1 MKKKISS
8 SLLMASMLAVGSTGM
23 LVSCSEDYDD
33 DIKNLQSQIDGL
45 ATADDLTNRINE
57 MASAIEQAK
66 NEAIAKAN
74 AANEV
79 ALAAQQA
86 AANAQNTAEG
96 AQQVADA
103 AMAKADELEKNGA
116 TKEEVE
122 AAREAAAA
130 AQAFAEQAKQ
140 DADKALAELQA
151 ALDQAVAAATEAVSQ
166 AQATADNAQKTA
178 DEAKEAAQK
187 AFDDAKALIDETAE
201 NAAEEAAKN
210 AAAAAEALD
219 AALKAEQVAQQG
231 VADAANALA
240 AAQAADGKA
249 EEAKAAA
256 ALAQEAATK
265 AQQTADEAKTLA
277 NQALGEISELE
288 SKLNQVIA
296 DGATKDELTSQINAA
311 KDELK
316 GLITAAENRAT
327 AVANTAKAA
336 ADAAQATA
344 DQALSIAQ
352 AAKTAI
358 DAIKLQ
364 INDETTGLAALDARL
379 SVIET
384 WMKGAAAEGLQ
395 IKLQAISDSLDMI
408 DNELKK
414 MVGEYS
420 TMVTSVS
427 LFSEVADDNF
437 GRTFSK
443 VTQKENTFPKDDVTD
458 TKLTFTKDKTTTNE
472 VSLLVRVS
480 PTNAK
485 LVPGNV
491 TLINS
496 QGQEISNVVV
506 CSNVEPYDKLLTRSD
521 LNNGLWKLTFK
532 MAEGATPADF
542 EAAVT
547 RNNGQDQVL
556 FAVALNNTKLGSD
569 TRRVITDYSITLAA
583 EDAKPA
589 TNNFALQDNTGDWKS
604 VADIQNRYGAQG
616 APVEYGW
623 RSEPATTPITSGSS
637 MNVKTDTD
645 DDRRGQDLLAVS
657 VNEAIKIK
665 VDYKDDNKSINHK
678 IAGFYVTLDSKYA
691 SASDPSELNA
701 WNNYSYVGVGV
712 PGDANRKATLFEGN
726 DGEITITDLGG
737 VAGDVIGFRL
747 YAVNLDG
754 TLVDPD
760 GRAFYVAVGN
770 TISED
775 DITGVT
781 VDLAKDK
788 STEVNGWASDYI
800 DVEGKFINCDNAS
813 AWTFDNGPEVNGE
826 KHTFAVK
833 YYDEDKNEIQASN
846 TGAYGNIKY
855 VRFVMTNPM
864 DFADGG
870 KYTQILKLY
879 NNIAGTDVLAKTITA
894 EITKKMPTEFKAGF
908 GIKIGQTWG
917 NESTIRPYM
926 KPEAGWTVGSTYAA
940 SGKAT
945 LNDIFNGLGGENEYK
960 FDFGTGIGKVVADDN
975 GDYVLTVSKAIIESK
990 STRAFNVYSIYE
1002 DISARKNA
1010 LGQWITGDYEVAYGK
1025 TLYVNFA
1032 TWIYDMEYAWGEDED
1047 GKSLAPVLNWTVEG
1061 SANPISV
1068 SLDRVVVTN
1077 LRDNNEFGGS
1087 LASLLATPKKYL
1099 KVKGDVHLTAGS
1111 QVDPYFTVSVGND
1124 GQSLVFTQKSTDSA
1138 QAPYGSHTEDLTF
1151 TVVDA
1156 YEIEKTI
1163 TLTVTVKNPAS
1174 NN

>member
-33 DIKNLQSQIDGL
+33 DIKDLQSQIDGL

-140 DADKALAELQA
+140 DADKALADLQA

-379 SVIET
+379 KVVEA
-384 WMKGAAAEGLQ
+384 WMKGGEAEGLQ
-395 IKLQAISDSLDMI
+395 IDLKAIEEKLDSI
-408 DNELKK
+408 DGALKDI
-414 MVGEYS
+414 VGEYS

-427 LFSEVADDNF
+427 FFYANNTTSDLSPK
-437 GRTFSK
+437 FSK
-443 VTQKENTFPKDDVTD
+443 VTQKENTFPKEDVTD
-458 TKLTFTKDKTTTNE
+458 TQLTFKKDYTTTDS
-472 VSLLVRVS
+472 VSVIVRVS

-485 LVPGNV
+485 LTKENI

-496 QGQEISNVVV
+496 QGKEISDVVE
-506 CSNVEPYDKLLTRSD
+506 CAKVEPFTGLLTRSG
-521 LNNGLWKLTFK
+521 LNNGLWELTFK
-532 MAEGATPADF
+532 MVDGVSAADF
-542 EAAVT
+542 KAAVEH
-547 RNNGQDQVL
+547 NGQSVL
-556 FAVALNNTKLGSD
+556 FAVAVKNTKLNED
-569 TRRVITDYSITLAA
+569 ERRVITGYDLTLSA

-589 TNNFALQDNTGDWKS
+589 SNGFALKDNAGIWRS
-604 VADIQNRYGAQG
+604 VESINNRYGATG
-616 APVEYGW
+616 APKEYVW
-623 RSEPATTPITSGSS
+623 KDATKPATAPITSGSDI
-637 MNVKTDTD
+637 NVVVGDNRTA
-645 DDRRGQDLLAVS
+645 QPLLAAEVDK
-657 VNEAIKIK
+657 AIEIQ
-665 VDYKDDNKSINHK
+665 VDYDINNNKTNNK
-678 IAGFYVTLDSKYA
+678 IAGFYVTLDSKFA
-691 SASDPSELNA
+691 SASDPSELNS

-712 PGDANRKATLFEGN
+712 PGDAKRKATLFKGN
-726 DGEITITDLGG
+726 KGQITVADLGSG

-770 TISED
+770 TSTEATIP
-775 DITGVT
+775 GVT
-781 VDLAKDK
+781 VDLTKGTSSDLV
-788 STEVNGWASDYI
+788 EVEDGT
-800 DVEGKFINCDNAS
+800 FINCS
-813 AWTFDNGPEVNGE
+813 SVIGWTYAGGTKVNNVAPVF
-826 KHTFAVK
+826 TVK
-833 YYDEDKNEIQASN
+833 YYDADKAEITNPAQ
-846 TGAYGNIKY
+846 YGEIKY
-855 VRFVMTNPM
+855 VKFVLDNPM
-864 DFADGG
+864 AFEDGG
-870 KYTQILKLY
+870 TYTQTLELY
-879 NNIAGTDVLAKTITA
+879 NVISGTKVLAKTIIA
-894 EITKKMPTEFKAGF
+894 SVTKKMPITFKGDF

-917 NESTIRPYM
+917 TSSNIVRPFIT
-926 KPEAGWTVGSTYAA
+926 PAAGWAVGA
-940 SGKAT
+940 SFAT
-945 LNDIFNGLGGENEYK
+945 EGQAKLTDIFKGLDGTEEYR
-960 FDFGTGIGKVVADDN
+960 FDFGTDDIADVTSAN
-975 GDYVLTVSKAIIESK
+975 GYVLTVPK
-990 STRAFNVYSIYE
+990 SLINDKERSFNVYNIYE
-1002 DISARKNA
+1002 NISAKKVN
-1010 LGQWITGDYEVAYGK
+1010 GVWVTGNYEVAYSEP
-1025 TLYVNFA
+1025 LYIKLA
-1032 TWIYDMEYAWGEDED
+1032 TWSYGMEYDWLTETDWSGTTSH
-1047 GKSLAPVLNWTVEG
+1047 KPVLNWT
-1061 SANPISV
+1061 SAGTTENVALTEIT
-1068 SLDRVVVTN
+1068 VTN
-1077 LRDNNEFGGS
+1077 DRDSQNFGGT
-1087 LASLLATPKKYL
+1087 LASLMDNSGKNYL
-1099 KVKGDVHLTAGS
+1099 NYVAGSAKLTATDGS
-1111 QVDPYFTVSVGND
+1111 VNPYFNVSVD
-1124 GQSLVFTQKSTDSA
+1124 ETTLKLTFTQNTTDAS
-1138 QAPYGSHTEDLTF
+1138 QAPYGEHEEDLTF
-1151 TVVDA
+1151 DVKDA
-1156 YEIEKTI
+1156 YGITTTI
-1163 TLTVTVKNPAS
+1163 KLPVTVKNPK
-1174 NN
+1174 

>member
-103 AMAKADELEKNGA
+103 AMAKAEELEKNGA

-140 DADKALAELQA
+140 DADKALADLQA

-288 SKLNQVIA
+288 SKLNQAIA

-311 KDELK
+311 KNELK
-316 GLITAAENRAT
+316 GLITEAENRAT

-336 ADAAQATA
+336 ADAAKATA

-379 SVIET
+379 KVVEA
-384 WMKGAAAEGLQ
+384 WMKGGEAGGLQ
-395 IKLQAISDSLDMI
+395 IDLKAIEEKLDSI
-408 DNELKK
+408 DGALKDI
-414 MVGEYS
+414 VGEYS

-427 LFSEVADDNF
+427 FFYANNTTSNLSPK
-437 GRTFSK
+437 FSK
-443 VTQKENTFPKDDVTD
+443 VTQKENTFPKEDVTD
-458 TKLTFTKDKTTTNE
+458 TQLTFKKDYTTTDS
-472 VSLLVRVS
+472 VSVIVRVS

-485 LVPGNV
+485 LTKENI

-496 QGQEISNVVV
+496 QGKEISDVVE
-506 CSNVEPYDKLLTRSD
+506 CAKVEPLTGLLTRSD
-521 LNNGLWKLTFK
+521 LNNGLWELTFK
-532 MAEGATPADF
+532 MVDSVSAADF
-542 EAAVT
+542 KAAVEH
-547 RNNGQDQVL
+547 NGQSVL
-556 FAVALNNTKLGSD
+556 FAVAVKNTKLNED
-569 TRRVITDYSITLAA
+569 ERRVITGYDLTLSA

-589 TNNFALQDNTGDWKS
+589 SNGFALKDNAGIWRS
-604 VADIQNRYGAQG
+604 VEDINNRYGATG
-616 APVEYGW
+616 APKEYVW
-623 RSEPATTPITSGSS
+623 KDATKPATAPITSGSS
-637 MNVKTDTD
+637 INVVVGDNRTA
-645 DDRRGQDLLAVS
+645 QPLLAAEVDK
-657 VNEAIKIK
+657 AIEIQ
-665 VDYKDDNKSINHK
+665 VDYDINNNKTNNK
-678 IAGFYVTLDSKYA
+678 IAGFYVTLDSKFA
-691 SASDPSELNA
+691 SASDPSELNS

-712 PGDANRKATLFEGN
+712 PGDAKRKATLFKGN
-726 DGEITITDLGG
+726 KGQITVADLGG

-770 TISED
+770 TSTEATIP
-775 DITGVT
+775 GVT
-781 VDLAKDK
+781 VDLTKGTSSDLV
-788 STEVNGWASDYI
+788 EVEDGT
-800 DVEGKFINCDNAS
+800 FINCSSVTGWTNAGG
-813 AWTFDNGPEVNGE
+813 TKVNNVAPVF
-826 KHTFAVK
+826 TVK
-833 YYDEDKNEIQASN
+833 YYDADKAEITNPAQ
-846 TGAYGNIKY
+846 YGEIKY
-855 VRFVMTNPM
+855 VKFVLDNPM
-864 DFADGG
+864 AFEDDGT
-870 KYTQILKLY
+870 YTQTLELY
-879 NNIAGTDVLAKTITA
+879 NVISGTKVLAKTITA
-894 EITKKMPTEFKAGF
+894 SVTKKMPTTFKGDF

-917 NESTIRPYM
+917 TSSNIVRPFIT
-926 KPEAGWTVGSTYAA
+926 PAAGWAVGA
-940 SGKAT
+940 SFAT
-945 LNDIFNGLGGENEYK
+945 EGQAKLTDIFKGLDGTEEYR
-960 FDFGTGIGKVVADDN
+960 FDFGTDDIADVTSAN
-975 GDYVLTVSKAIIESK
+975 GYVLTVPKKLIDDKE
-990 STRAFNVYSIYE
+990 RAFNVYNIYE
-1002 DISARKNA
+1002 NISAKKVN
-1010 LGQWITGDYEVAYGK
+1010 GVWVTGNYEVAYSEP
-1025 TLYVNFA
+1025 LYIKLA
-1032 TWIYDMEYAWGEDED
+1032 TWSDGMEYDWLTEKDWSGTTYH
-1047 GKSLAPVLNWTVEG
+1047 KPVLNWT
-1061 SANPISV
+1061 SAGTTEN
-1068 SLDRVVVTN
+1068 VVLTEITVTN
-1077 LRDNNEFGGS
+1077 DRDSQNFGGT
-1087 LASLLATPKKYL
+1087 LASLMDNSGKNYL
-1099 KVKGDVHLTAGS
+1099 NYVAGSAKLTATDGS
-1111 QVDPYFTVSVGND
+1111 VNPYFNVSVD
-1124 GQSLVFTQKSTDSA
+1124 ETTLKLTFTQNTTDAS
-1138 QAPYGSHTEDLTF
+1138 QAPYGEHEEDLTF
-1151 TVVDA
+1151 DVKDA
-1156 YEIEKTI
+1156 YGITTTI
-1163 TLTVTVKNPAS
+1163 KLPVTVKNPK
-1174 NN
+1174 

>member
-23 LVSCSEDYDD
+23 FVSCSEDYDD

-103 AMAKADELEKNGA
+103 AMAKAEELEKNGA

-140 DADKALAELQA
+140 DADKALADLQA

-231 VADAANALA
+231 VADAANALT
-240 AAQAADGKA
+240 AAQTADGKA

-256 ALAQEAATK
+256 ALAQEAADK

-277 NQALGEISELE
+277 NQALDEISELE

-379 SVIET
+379 KVVEA
-384 WMKGAAAEGLQ
+384 WMKGGEAEGLQ
-395 IKLQAISDSLDMI
+395 IDLKAIEEKLDSI
-408 DNELKK
+408 DGALKNI
-414 MVGEYS
+414 VGEYS

-427 LFSEVADDNF
+427 FFYANNTTSNLSPK
-437 GRTFSK
+437 FSK
-443 VTQKENTFPKDDVTD
+443 VTQKENTFPKEDVTD
-458 TKLTFTKDKTTTNE
+458 TQLTFKKDYTTTDS
-472 VSLLVRVS
+472 VSVIVRVS

-485 LVPGNV
+485 LTKENI

-496 QGQEISNVVV
+496 QGKEISDVVE
-506 CSNVEPYDKLLTRSD
+506 CAKVEPFTGLLTRSD
-521 LNNGLWKLTFK
+521 LNNGLWELTFK
-532 MAEGATPADF
+532 MVDGVSAADF
-542 EAAVT
+542 KAAVEH
-547 RNNGQDQVL
+547 NGQSVL
-556 FAVALNNTKLGSD
+556 FAVAVKNTKLNED
-569 TRRVITDYSITLAA
+569 ERRVITGYDLTLSA

-589 TNNFALQDNTGDWKS
+589 SNGFALKDNAGIWRS
-604 VADIQNRYGAQG
+604 VEGINNRYGAAG
-616 APVEYGW
+616 APKEYVW
-623 RSEPATTPITSGSS
+623 KDATKPATAPITSGSNI
-637 MNVKTDTD
+637 NVVED
-645 DDRRGQDLLAVS
+645 DNRTAQPLLAAEVDK
-657 VNEAIKIK
+657 AIEIE
-665 VDYKDDNKSINHK
+665 VDYDIKNNKTNHK
-678 IAGFYVTLDSKYA
+678 IAGFYVTLDSKFA
-691 SASDPSELNA
+691 SASDPSELNS

-712 PGDANRKATLFEGN
+712 PGDAKRKATLFKGN
-726 DGEITITDLGG
+726 KGQITVADLGSG

-770 TISED
+770 TSTEATIP
-775 DITGVT
+775 GVT
-781 VDLAKDK
+781 VDLTKGTSSDLV
-788 STEVNGWASDYI
+788 EVEDGT
-800 DVEGKFINCDNAS
+800 FINCSSVTGWTYAS
-813 AWTFDNGPEVNGE
+813 GTKVNNVAPVF
-826 KHTFAVK
+826 TVK
-833 YYDEDKNEIQASN
+833 YYDADKAEITNPAQ
-846 TGAYGNIKY
+846 YGEIKY
-855 VRFVMTNPM
+855 VKFVLDNPM
-864 DFADGG
+864 AFEDGG
-870 KYTQILKLY
+870 TYTQTLELY
-879 NNIAGTDVLAKTITA
+879 NVISGTKVLAKTITA
-894 EITKKMPTEFKAGF
+894 SVTKKMPTTFKGDF
-908 GIKIGQTWG
+908 GIKIGQTW
-917 NESTIRPYM
+917 NNSSNIVRPFIT
-926 KPEAGWTVGSTYAA
+926 PAAGWVVGTSF
-940 SGKAT
+940 AT
-945 LNDIFNGLGGENEYK
+945 EGTANLTDIFKGLDGTEKYR
-960 FDFGTGIGKVVADDN
+960 FDFGTDDIDDVTFDN
-975 GDYVLTVSKAIIESK
+975 GYVLTVPKKLIDDKE
-990 STRAFNVYSIYE
+990 RAFNVYNIYE
-1002 DISARKNA
+1002 DISAKKVN
-1010 LGQWITGDYEVAYGK
+1010 GVWVTGNYEVAYSEA
-1025 TLYVNFA
+1025 LYIKLA
-1032 TWIYDMEYAWGEDED
+1032 TWSYGMEYDWLTDKYD
-1047 GKSLAPVLNWTVEG
+1047 YQNPYHKPVLNWTSTGTTENVALTE
-1061 SANPISV
+1061 IT
-1068 SLDRVVVTN
+1068 VTN
-1077 LRDNNEFGGS
+1077 DRDSQNFGGS
-1087 LASLLATPKKYL
+1087 LASLMDNSGKNYL
-1099 KVKGDVHLTAGS
+1099 NYVAGSAKLTATDGS
-1111 QVDPYFTVSVGND
+1111 VNPYFNVSVD
-1124 GQSLVFTQKSTDSA
+1124 EKTLKLTFTQNTTDAS
-1138 QAPYGSHTEDLTF
+1138 QAPYGQHEETLTF
-1151 TVVDA
+1151 DVQDA
-1156 YEIEKTI
+1156 YGIKTTI
-1163 TLTVTVKNPAS
+1163 TLPVTVKNP
-1174 NN
+1174 N

>member
-103 AMAKADELEKNGA
+103 AMAKAEELEKNGA

-140 DADKALAELQA
+140 DADKALADLQA

-187 AFDDAKALIDETAE
+187 AFDDAKTLIDETAE

-249 EEAKAAA
+249 EDAKAAA

-288 SKLNQVIA
+288 IKLNQIIA

-379 SVIET
+379 KVVEA
-384 WMKGAAAEGLQ
+384 WMKGGEAEGLQ
-395 IKLQAISDSLDMI
+395 IDLKAIEEKLDSI
-408 DNELKK
+408 DGALKDI
-414 MVGEYS
+414 VGEYS

-427 LFSEVADDNF
+427 FFYANNTTSDLSPK
-437 GRTFSK
+437 FSK
-443 VTQKENTFPKDDVTD
+443 VTQKENTFPKEDVTD
-458 TKLTFTKDKTTTNE
+458 TQLTFKKDYTTTDS
-472 VSLLVRVS
+472 VSVIVRVS

-485 LVPGNV
+485 LTKENI

-496 QGQEISNVVV
+496 QGKEISDVVE
-506 CSNVEPYDKLLTRSD
+506 CAKVEPFTGLLTRSD
-521 LNNGLWKLTFK
+521 LNNGLWELTFK
-532 MAEGATPADF
+532 MVDGVSAADF
-542 EAAVT
+542 KAAVEH
-547 RNNGQDQVL
+547 NGQSVL
-556 FAVALNNTKLGSD
+556 FAVAVKNTKLNED
-569 TRRVITDYSITLAA
+569 ERRVITGYDLTLSA

-589 TNNFALQDNTGDWKS
+589 SNGFALKDNAGIWRS
-604 VADIQNRYGAQG
+604 VESINNRYGATG
-616 APVEYGW
+616 APKEYVW
-623 RSEPATTPITSGSS
+623 KDATKPATAPITSGSS
-637 MNVKTDTD
+637 INVVVGDNRTA
-645 DDRRGQDLLAVS
+645 QPLLAAEVDK
-657 VNEAIKIK
+657 AIEIQ
-665 VDYKDDNKSINHK
+665 VDYDINNNKTNNK
-678 IAGFYVTLDSKYA
+678 IAGFYVTLDSKFA
-691 SASDPSELNA
+691 SASDPSELNS

-712 PGDANRKATLFEGN
+712 PGDAKRKATLFKGN
-726 DGEITITDLGG
+726 KGQITVADLGG

-770 TISED
+770 TSTEATIP
-775 DITGVT
+775 GVT
-781 VDLAKDK
+781 IDLTKGSSSDLV
-788 STEVNGWASDYI
+788 EVEDGT
-800 DVEGKFINCDNAS
+800 FINCSSVTGWTYAS
-813 AWTFDNGPEVNGE
+813 GTKVKNVAPVFT
-826 KHTFAVK
+826 VK
-833 YYDEDKNEIQASN
+833 YYDADKAEITNPAQ
-846 TGAYGNIKY
+846 YGEIKY
-855 VRFVMTNPM
+855 VKFVLDNPM
-864 DFADGG
+864 AFEDGG
-870 KYTQILKLY
+870 TYTQTLELY
-879 NNIAGTDVLAKTITA
+879 NVISGTKVLAKTITA
-894 EITKKMPTEFKAGF
+894 SVTKKMPTTFKGDF

-917 NESTIRPYM
+917 TSSNIVRPFIT
-926 KPEAGWTVGSTYAA
+926 PAAGWVVGTSF
-940 SGKAT
+940 AT
-945 LNDIFNGLGGENEYK
+945 EGTANLTDIFKGLDGTEKYR
-960 FDFGTGIGKVVADDN
+960 FDFGTDDIDDVTSDN
-975 GDYVLTVSKAIIESK
+975 GYVLTVPKKLIDDKE
-990 STRAFNVYSIYE
+990 RAFNVYNIYE
-1002 DISARKNA
+1002 DISAKKVN
-1010 LGQWITGDYEVAYGK
+1010 GVWVTGNYEVAYSEA
-1025 TLYVNFA
+1025 LYIKLA
-1032 TWIYDMEYAWGEDED
+1032 TWSYGMEYDWLTDKYD
-1047 GKSLAPVLNWTVEG
+1047 YQNPYHKPVLNWTSTGTTENVALTE
-1061 SANPISV
+1061 IT
-1068 SLDRVVVTN
+1068 VTN
-1077 LRDNNEFGGS
+1077 DRDSQNFGGS
-1087 LASLLATPKKYL
+1087 LASLMDNSGKNYL
-1099 KVKGDVHLTAGS
+1099 NYVAGSAKLTATDGS
-1111 QVDPYFTVSVGND
+1111 VNPYFNVSVD
-1124 GQSLVFTQKSTDSA
+1124 EKTLKLTFTQNTTDAS
-1138 QAPYGSHTEDLTF
+1138 QAPYGQHEETLTF
-1151 TVVDA
+1151 DVQDA
-1156 YEIEKTI
+1156 YGIKTTI
-1163 TLTVTVKNPAS
+1163 TLPVTVKNP
-1174 NN
+1174 N

>member
-103 AMAKADELEKNGA
+103 AMAKAEELEKNGA

-288 SKLNQVIA
+288 SKLNQAIA

-311 KDELK
+311 KNELK
-316 GLITAAENRAT
+316 GLITEAENRAT

-379 SVIET
+379 KVVEA
-384 WMKGAAAEGLQ
+384 WMKGGEAEGLQ
-395 IKLQAISDSLDMI
+395 IDLKAIEEKLDSI
-408 DNELKK
+408 DGALKDI
-414 MVGEYS
+414 VGEYS

-427 LFSEVADDNF
+427 FFYANNTTSDLSPK
-437 GRTFSK
+437 FSK
-443 VTQKENTFPKDDVTD
+443 VTQKENTFPKEDVTD
-458 TKLTFTKDKTTTNE
+458 TQLTFKKDYTTTDS
-472 VSLLVRVS
+472 VSVIVRVS

-485 LVPGNV
+485 LTKENI

-496 QGQEISNVVV
+496 QGKEISDVVE
-506 CSNVEPYDKLLTRSD
+506 CAKVEPFTGLLTRSD
-521 LNNGLWKLTFK
+521 LNNGLWELTFK
-532 MAEGATPADF
+532 MVDGVSAADF
-542 EAAVT
+542 KAAVEH
-547 RNNGQDQVL
+547 NGQSVL
-556 FAVALNNTKLGSD
+556 FAVAVKNTKLNED
-569 TRRVITDYSITLAA
+569 ERRVITGYDLTLSA

-589 TNNFALQDNTGDWKS
+589 SNGFALKDNAGIWRS
-604 VADIQNRYGAQG
+604 VEDINNRYGATG
-616 APVEYGW
+616 APKEYVW
-623 RSEPATTPITSGSS
+623 KDATKPATAPITSGSS
-637 MNVKTDTD
+637 INVVEGDNRTS
-645 DDRRGQDLLAVS
+645 QPLLAAEVDK
-657 VNEAIKIK
+657 AIEIQ
-665 VDYKDDNKSINHK
+665 VDYDINNNKTNNK
-678 IAGFYVTLDSKYA
+678 IAGFYVTLDSKFA
-691 SASDPSELNA
+691 SASDPSELNS

-712 PGDANRKATLFEGN
+712 PGDAKRKATLFKGN
-726 DGEITITDLGG
+726 KGQITVADLGG

-770 TISED
+770 TSTEATIP
-775 DITGVT
+775 GVT
-781 VDLAKDK
+781 VDLTKGTSSDLV
-788 STEVNGWASDYI
+788 EVEDGT
-800 DVEGKFINCDNAS
+800 FINCSSVKGWTYAS
-813 AWTFDNGPEVNGE
+813 GTKVKNVAPVFT
-826 KHTFAVK
+826 VK
-833 YYDEDKNEIQASN
+833 YYDADKAEITNPAQ
-846 TGAYGNIKY
+846 YGEIKY
-855 VRFVMTNPM
+855 VKFVLDNPM
-864 DFADGG
+864 AFEDGG
-870 KYTQILKLY
+870 TYTQTLELY
-879 NNIAGTDVLAKTITA
+879 NVISGTKVLAKTITA
-894 EITKKMPTEFKAGF
+894 SVTKKMPTTFKGDF

-917 NESTIRPYM
+917 TSSNIVRPFIT
-926 KPEAGWTVGSTYAA
+926 PAAGWVVGTSF
-940 SGKAT
+940 AT
-945 LNDIFNGLGGENEYK
+945 EGTANLTDIFKGLDGTEKYR
-960 FDFGTGIGKVVADDN
+960 FDFGTDDIDDVTSAN
-975 GDYVLTVSKAIIESK
+975 GYVLTVPK
-990 STRAFNVYSIYE
+990 SLINDKERSFNVYNIYE
-1002 DISARKNA
+1002 NISAKKVN
-1010 LGQWITGDYEVAYGK
+1010 GVWVTGNYEVAYSEA
-1025 TLYVNFA
+1025 LYIKLA
-1032 TWIYDMEYAWGEDED
+1032 TWSYGMEYDWLTDKYD
-1047 GKSLAPVLNWTVEG
+1047 YQNPYHKPVLNWTSGVIK
-1061 SANPISV
+1061 PIPV
-1068 SLDRVVVTN
+1068 DLTEITVTN
-1077 LRDNNEFGGS
+1077 DRDSQNFGGS
-1087 LASLLATPKKYL
+1087 LASLMDNSGKNYL
-1099 KVKGDVHLTAGS
+1099 NYVAGSAKLTATDGS
-1111 QVDPYFTVSVGND
+1111 VNPYFNVSVD
-1124 GQSLVFTQKSTDSA
+1124 EKTLKLTFTQNTTDAS
-1138 QAPYGSHTEDLTF
+1138 QAPYGQHEETLTF
-1151 TVVDA
+1151 DVQDA
-1156 YEIEKTI
+1156 YGIKTTI
-1163 TLTVTVKNPAS
+1163 TLPVTVKNP
-1174 NN
+1174 N

>member
-1 MKKKISS
+1 
-8 SLLMASMLAVGSTGM
+8 MASMLAVGSTGM

-103 AMAKADELEKNGA
+103 AMAKAEELEKNGA

-151 ALDQAVAAATEAVSQ
+151 ALDQAVTAATEALSQ

-231 VADAANALA
+231 VADAANALT
-240 AAQAADGKA
+240 AAQTADGKA

-311 KDELK
+311 KNELK
-316 GLITAAENRAT
+316 GLITEAENRAT

-379 SVIET
+379 KVVEA
-384 WMKGAAAEGLQ
+384 WMKGGEAEGLQ
-395 IKLQAISDSLDMI
+395 IDLKAIEEKLDSI
-408 DNELKK
+408 DGALKDI
-414 MVGEYS
+414 VGEYS

-427 LFSEVADDNF
+427 FFYANNTTSDLSPK
-437 GRTFSK
+437 FSK
-443 VTQKENTFPKDDVTD
+443 VTQKENTFPKEDVTD
-458 TKLTFTKDKTTTNE
+458 TQLTFKKDYTTTDS
-472 VSLLVRVS
+472 VSVIVRVS

-485 LVPGNV
+485 LTKENI

-496 QGQEISNVVV
+496 QGKEISDVVE
-506 CSNVEPYDKLLTRSD
+506 CAKVEPFTGLLTRSD
-521 LNNGLWKLTFK
+521 LNNGLWELTFK
-532 MAEGATPADF
+532 MVDGVSAADF
-542 EAAVT
+542 KAAVEH
-547 RNNGQDQVL
+547 NGQSVL
-556 FAVALNNTKLGSD
+556 FAVAVKNTKLNED
-569 TRRVITDYSITLAA
+569 ERRVITGYDLTLSA

-589 TNNFALQDNTGDWKS
+589 SNGFALKDNAGIWRS
-604 VADIQNRYGAQG
+604 VESINNRYGATG
-616 APVEYGW
+616 APKEYVW
-623 RSEPATTPITSGSS
+623 KDATKPATAPITSGSNI
-637 MNVKTDTD
+637 NVVEGDNRTA
-645 DDRRGQDLLAVS
+645 QPLLAAEVDK
-657 VNEAIKIK
+657 AIEIE
-665 VDYKDDNKSINHK
+665 VDYDIKNNKTNHK
-678 IAGFYVTLDSKYA
+678 IAGFYVTLDSKFA
-691 SASDPSELNA
+691 SASDPSELNS

-712 PGDANRKATLFEGN
+712 PGDAKRKATLFKGN
-726 DGEITITDLGG
+726 KGQITVADLGG

-770 TISED
+770 TSTEATIP
-775 DITGVT
+775 GVT
-781 VDLAKDK
+781 VDLTKGT
-788 STEVNGWASDYI
+788 SSSLVEVEDGT
-800 DVEGKFINCDNAS
+800 FINCSSVEGWTYASGTKVNNA
-813 AWTFDNGPEVNGE
+813 APVFT
-826 KHTFAVK
+826 VK
-833 YYDEDKNEIQASN
+833 YYDADKAEITNPAQ
-846 TGAYGNIKY
+846 YGEIKY
-855 VRFVMTNPM
+855 VKFVLDNPM
-864 DFADGG
+864 AFEDGG
-870 KYTQILKLY
+870 TYTQTLELY
-879 NNIAGTDVLAKTITA
+879 NVISGTKVLAKTITA
-894 EITKKMPTEFKAGF
+894 SVTKKMPTTFKGDF
-908 GIKIGQTWG
+908 GIKIGQTW
-917 NESTIRPYM
+917 NNSSNIVRPFIT
-926 KPEAGWTVGSTYAA
+926 PAAGWVVGTSF
-940 SGKAT
+940 AT
-945 LNDIFNGLGGENEYK
+945 EGTANLTDIFKGLDGTEKYR
-960 FDFGTGIGKVVADDN
+960 FDFGTDDIKDVTSED
-975 GDYVLTVSKAIIESK
+975 GYVLTVPKKLIDDKE
-990 STRAFNVYSIYE
+990 RAFNVYNIYE
-1002 DISARKNA
+1002 KISAKKVN
-1010 LGQWITGDYEVAYGK
+1010 GVWVTGNYEVAYSEP
-1025 TLYVNFA
+1025 LYIKLA
-1032 TWIYDMEYAWGEDED
+1032 TWSQGMAADWLTED
-1047 GKSLAPVLNWTVEG
+1047 GGWSGPVYHKPVLNWTSTGTTENVVLTE
-1061 SANPISV
+1061 ISV
-1068 SLDRVVVTN
+1068 TNDRDSQN
-1077 LRDNNEFGGS
+1077 FGGT
-1087 LASLLATPKKYL
+1087 LASLMDNSGKNYL
-1099 KVKGDVHLTAGS
+1099 NYVAGSAKLTAPDGS
-1111 QVDPYFTVSVGND
+1111 VNPYFNVSVNEKD
-1124 GQSLVFTQKSTDSA
+1124 LELTFTQNTTDAS
-1138 QAPYGSHTEDLTF
+1138 QAPYGQHEETLTF
-1151 TVVDA
+1151 DVQDA
-1156 YEIEKTI
+1156 YGIKTTI
-1163 TLTVTVKNPAS
+1163 TLPVTVKNP
-1174 NN
+1174 N

>member
-1 MKKKISS
+1 
-8 SLLMASMLAVGSTGM
+8 MASMLAVGSTGM

-140 DADKALAELQA
+140 DADKALADLQA

-249 EEAKAAA
+249 EDAKAAA

-311 KDELK
+311 KNELK
-316 GLITAAENRAT
+316 GLITEAENRAT

-379 SVIET
+379 KVVEA
-384 WMKGAAAEGLQ
+384 WMKGGEAEGLQ
-395 IKLQAISDSLDMI
+395 IDLKAIEEKLDSI
-408 DNELKK
+408 DGALKDI
-414 MVGEYS
+414 VGEYS

-427 LFSEVADDNF
+427 FFYANNTTSDLSPK
-437 GRTFSK
+437 FSK
-443 VTQKENTFPKDDVTD
+443 VTQKENTFPKEDVTD
-458 TKLTFTKDKTTTNE
+458 TQLTFKKDYTTTDS
-472 VSLLVRVS
+472 VSVIVRVS

-485 LVPGNV
+485 LTKENI

-496 QGQEISNVVV
+496 QGKEISDVVE
-506 CSNVEPYDKLLTRSD
+506 CAKVEPFTGLLTRSD
-521 LNNGLWKLTFK
+521 LNNGLWELTFK
-532 MAEGATPADF
+532 MVDGVSAADF
-542 EAAVT
+542 KAAVEH
-547 RNNGQDQVL
+547 NGQSVL
-556 FAVALNNTKLGSD
+556 FAVAVKNTKLNED
-569 TRRVITDYSITLAA
+569 ERRVITGYDLTLSA

-589 TNNFALQDNTGDWKS
+589 SNGFALKDNAGIWRS
-604 VADIQNRYGAQG
+604 VEDINNRYGATG
-616 APVEYGW
+616 APKEYVW
-623 RSEPATTPITSGSS
+623 KDATKPATAPITSGSDI
-637 MNVKTDTD
+637 NVVVGDNRTA
-645 DDRRGQDLLAVS
+645 QPLLAAEVDK
-657 VNEAIKIK
+657 AIEIQ
-665 VDYKDDNKSINHK
+665 VDYDINNNKTNNK
-678 IAGFYVTLDSKYA
+678 IAGFYVTLDSKFA
-691 SASDPSELNA
+691 SASDPSELNS

-712 PGDANRKATLFEGN
+712 PGDAKRKATLFKGN
-726 DGEITITDLGG
+726 KGQITVADLGG

-770 TISED
+770 TSTEATIP
-775 DITGVT
+775 GVT
-781 VDLAKDK
+781 VDLTKGTSSDLV
-788 STEVNGWASDYI
+788 EVEDGT
-800 DVEGKFINCDNAS
+800 FINCSSVTGWTYAS
-813 AWTFDNGPEVNGE
+813 GTKVKNVAPVFT
-826 KHTFAVK
+826 VK
-833 YYDEDKNEIQASN
+833 YYDADKAEITNPAQ
-846 TGAYGNIKY
+846 YGEIKY
-855 VRFVMTNPM
+855 VKFVLDNPM
-864 DFADGG
+864 AFEDGG
-870 KYTQILKLY
+870 TYTQTLELY
-879 NNIAGTDVLAKTITA
+879 NVISGTKVLAKTITA
-894 EITKKMPTEFKAGF
+894 SVTKKMPTTFKGDF

-917 NESTIRPYM
+917 TSSNIVRPFIT
-926 KPEAGWTVGSTYAA
+926 PAAGWVVGTSF
-940 SGKAT
+940 AT
-945 LNDIFNGLGGENEYK
+945 EGTANLTDIFKGLDGTEKYR
-960 FDFGTGIGKVVADDN
+960 FDFGTDDIDDVTSDN
-975 GDYVLTVSKAIIESK
+975 GYVLTVPKKLIDDKE
-990 STRAFNVYSIYE
+990 RAFNVYNIYK
-1002 DISARKNA
+1002 DISAKKVN
-1010 LGQWITGDYEVAYGK
+1010 GVWVTGNYEVAYSEP
-1025 TLYVNFA
+1025 LYIKLA
-1032 TWIYDMEYAWGEDED
+1032 TWSYGMEYDWLTDKYD
-1047 GKSLAPVLNWTVEG
+1047 YQNPYHKPVLNWTSGVIK
-1061 SANPISV
+1061 PIPV
-1068 SLDRVVVTN
+1068 DLTEITVTN
-1077 LRDNNEFGGS
+1077 DRDSQNFGGS
-1087 LASLLATPKKYL
+1087 LASLMDNSGKNYL
-1099 KVKGDVHLTAGS
+1099 NYVAGSAKLTATDGS
-1111 QVDPYFTVSVGND
+1111 VNPYFNVSVDEKN
-1124 GQSLVFTQKSTDSA
+1124 LKLTFTQNTTDAS
-1138 QAPYGSHTEDLTF
+1138 QAPYGQHEETLTF
-1151 TVVDA
+1151 DVQDA
-1156 YEIEKTI
+1156 YGIKTTI
-1163 TLTVTVKNPAS
+1163 TLPVTVKNP
-1174 NN
+1174 N

>member
-103 AMAKADELEKNGA
+103 AMAKAEELEKNGA

-140 DADKALAELQA
+140 DADKALADLQA

-187 AFDDAKALIDETAE
+187 AFDDAKTLINETAE

-288 SKLNQVIA
+288 SKLNQAIA

-311 KDELK
+311 KNELK
-316 GLITAAENRAT
+316 GLITEAENRAT

-379 SVIET
+379 KVVEA
-384 WMKGAAAEGLQ
+384 WMKGGEAEGLQ
-395 IKLQAISDSLDMI
+395 IDLKAIEEKLDSI
-408 DNELKK
+408 DGALKDI
-414 MVGEYS
+414 VGEYS

-427 LFSEVADDNF
+427 FFYADNTTSDLSPK
-437 GRTFSK
+437 FSK
-443 VTQKENTFPKDDVTD
+443 VTQKENTFPKEDVTD
-458 TKLTFTKDKTTTNE
+458 TQLTFKKDYTTTDS
-472 VSLLVRVS
+472 VSVIVRVS

-485 LVPGNV
+485 LTKENI

-496 QGQEISNVVV
+496 QGKEISDVVE
-506 CSNVEPYDKLLTRSD
+506 CAKVEPFTGLLTRSD
-521 LNNGLWKLTFK
+521 LNNGLWELTFK
-532 MAEGATPADF
+532 MVDGVSAADF
-542 EAAVT
+542 KAAVEH
-547 RNNGQDQVL
+547 NGQSVL
-556 FAVALNNTKLGSD
+556 FAVAVKNTKLNED
-569 TRRVITDYSITLAA
+569 ERRVITGYDLTLSA

-589 TNNFALQDNTGDWKS
+589 SNGFALKDNAGIWRS
-604 VADIQNRYGAQG
+604 VESINNRYGATG
-616 APVEYGW
+616 APKEYVW
-623 RSEPATTPITSGSS
+623 KDATKPATAPITSGSDI
-637 MNVKTDTD
+637 NVVVGDNRTA
-645 DDRRGQDLLAVS
+645 QPLLAAEVDK
-657 VNEAIKIK
+657 AIEIQ
-665 VDYKDDNKSINHK
+665 VDYDINNNKTNNK
-678 IAGFYVTLDSKYA
+678 IAGFYVTLDSKFA
-691 SASDPSELNA
+691 SASDPSELNS

-712 PGDANRKATLFEGN
+712 PGDAKRKATLFKGN
-726 DGEITITDLGG
+726 KGQITVADLGG

-770 TISED
+770 TSTEATIP
-775 DITGVT
+775 GVT
-781 VDLAKDK
+781 VDLTKGTSSDLV
-788 STEVNGWASDYI
+788 EVEDGT
-800 DVEGKFINCDNAS
+800 FINCSSVTGWTYAS
-813 AWTFDNGPEVNGE
+813 GTKVNNVAPVF
-826 KHTFAVK
+826 TVK
-833 YYDEDKNEIQASN
+833 YYDADKAEITNPAQ
-846 TGAYGNIKY
+846 YGEIKY
-855 VRFVMTNPM
+855 VKFVLDNPM
-864 DFADGG
+864 AFEDGG
-870 KYTQILKLY
+870 TYTQTLELY
-879 NNIAGTDVLAKTITA
+879 NVISGTKVLAKTITA
-894 EITKKMPTEFKAGF
+894 SVTKKMPTTFKGDF

-917 NESTIRPYM
+917 TSSNIVRPFIT
-926 KPEAGWTVGSTYAA
+926 PAAGWVVGTSF
-940 SGKAT
+940 AT
-945 LNDIFNGLGGENEYK
+945 EGTANLTDIFKGLDGTEKYR
-960 FDFGTGIGKVVADDN
+960 FDFGTDDIDDVTSAN
-975 GDYVLTVSKAIIESK
+975 GYVLTVPKKLIDDKE
-990 STRAFNVYSIYE
+990 RAFNVYNIYE
-1002 DISARKNA
+1002 DISAKKVN
-1010 LGQWITGDYEVAYGK
+1010 GVWVTGNYEVAYSEA
-1025 TLYVNFA
+1025 LYIKLA
-1032 TWIYDMEYAWGEDED
+1032 TWSYGMEYDWLTTDKYD
-1047 GKSLAPVLNWTVEG
+1047 YQNPYHKPVLNWTSTGTTENVALTE
-1061 SANPISV
+1061 IT
-1068 SLDRVVVTN
+1068 VTN
-1077 LRDNNEFGGS
+1077 DRDSQNFGGS
-1087 LASLLATPKKYL
+1087 LASLMDNSGKNYL
-1099 KVKGDVHLTAGS
+1099 NYVAGSAKLTATDGS
-1111 QVDPYFTVSVGND
+1111 VNPYFNVSVD
-1124 GQSLVFTQKSTDSA
+1124 ETTLKLTFTQNTTDAS
-1138 QAPYGSHTEDLTF
+1138 QAPYGQHEETLTF
-1151 TVVDA
+1151 DVQDA
-1156 YEIEKTI
+1156 YGIKTTI
-1163 TLTVTVKNPAS
+1163 TLPVTVKNP
-1174 NN
+1174 N

>member
-140 DADKALAELQA
+140 DADKALADLQA

-240 AAQAADGKA
+240 AAQTADGKA

-256 ALAQEAATK
+256 ALAQEAADK

-379 SVIET
+379 KVVEA
-384 WMKGAAAEGLQ
+384 WMKGGEAEGLQ
-395 IKLQAISDSLDMI
+395 IDLKAIEEKLDSI
-408 DNELKK
+408 DGALKDI
-414 MVGEYS
+414 VGEYS

-427 LFSEVADDNF
+427 FFYANNTTSDLSPK
-437 GRTFSK
+437 FSK
-443 VTQKENTFPKDDVTD
+443 VTQKENTFPKEDVTD
-458 TKLTFTKDKTTTNE
+458 TQLTFKKDYTTTDS
-472 VSLLVRVS
+472 VSVIVRVS

-485 LVPGNV
+485 LTKENI

-496 QGQEISNVVV
+496 QGKEISDVVE
-506 CSNVEPYDKLLTRSD
+506 CAKVEPFTGLLTRSD
-521 LNNGLWKLTFK
+521 LNNGLWELTFK
-532 MAEGATPADF
+532 MVDGVSAADF
-542 EAAVT
+542 KAAVEH
-547 RNNGQDQVL
+547 NGQSVL
-556 FAVALNNTKLGSD
+556 FAVAVKNTKLNED
-569 TRRVITDYSITLAA
+569 ERRVITGYDLTLSA

-589 TNNFALQDNTGDWKS
+589 SNGFALKDNAGIWRS
-604 VADIQNRYGAQG
+604 VESINNRYGATG
-616 APVEYGW
+616 APKEYVW
-623 RSEPATTPITSGSS
+623 KDATKPATAPITSGSS
-637 MNVKTDTD
+637 INVVVGDNRTA
-645 DDRRGQDLLAVS
+645 QPLLAAEVDK
-657 VNEAIKIK
+657 AIEIQ
-665 VDYKDDNKSINHK
+665 VDYDINNNKTNNK
-678 IAGFYVTLDSKYA
+678 IAGFYVTLDSKFA
-691 SASDPSELNA
+691 SASDPSELNS

-712 PGDANRKATLFEGN
+712 PGDAKRKATLFKGN
-726 DGEITITDLGG
+726 KGQITVADLGG

-770 TISED
+770 TSTEATIP
-775 DITGVT
+775 GVT
-781 VDLAKDK
+781 IDLTKGSSSDLV
-788 STEVNGWASDYI
+788 EVEDGT
-800 DVEGKFINCDNAS
+800 FINCSSVTGWTYAS
-813 AWTFDNGPEVNGE
+813 GTKVNNVAPVF
-826 KHTFAVK
+826 TVK
-833 YYDEDKNEIQASN
+833 YYDADKAEITNPAQ
-846 TGAYGNIKY
+846 YGEIKY
-855 VRFVMTNPM
+855 VKFVLDNPM
-864 DFADGG
+864 AFEDGG
-870 KYTQILKLY
+870 TYTQTLELY
-879 NNIAGTDVLAKTITA
+879 NVISGTKVLAKTITA
-894 EITKKMPTEFKAGF
+894 SVTKKMPTTFKGDF

-917 NESTIRPYM
+917 TSSNIVRPFIT
-926 KPEAGWTVGSTYAA
+926 PAAGWVVGTSF
-940 SGKAT
+940 AT
-945 LNDIFNGLGGENEYK
+945 EGTANLTDIFKGLDGTEKYR
-960 FDFGTGIGKVVADDN
+960 FDFGTDDIDDVTSDN
-975 GDYVLTVSKAIIESK
+975 GYVLTVPKKLIDDKE
-990 STRAFNVYSIYE
+990 RAFNVYNIYK
-1002 DISARKNA
+1002 DISAKKVN
-1010 LGQWITGDYEVAYGK
+1010 GVWVTGNYEVAYSEP
-1025 TLYVNFA
+1025 LYIKLA
-1032 TWIYDMEYAWGEDED
+1032 TWSYGMEYDWLTDKND
-1047 GKSLAPVLNWTVEG
+1047 YKNPYHKPVLNWT
-1061 SANPISV
+1061 SAGTTEN
-1068 SLDRVVVTN
+1068 VVLTEITVTN
-1077 LRDNNEFGGS
+1077 DRDSQNFGGT
-1087 LASLLATPKKYL
+1087 LASLMDNSGKNYL
-1099 KVKGDVHLTAGS
+1099 NYVAGSAKLTATDGS
-1111 QVDPYFTVSVGND
+1111 VNPYFNVSVDEKN
-1124 GQSLVFTQKSTDSA
+1124 LKLTFTQNTTDAS
-1138 QAPYGSHTEDLTF
+1138 QAPYGQHEETLTF
-1151 TVVDA
+1151 DVEDA
-1156 YEIEKTI
+1156 YGIKTTI
-1163 TLTVTVKNPAS
+1163 TLPVTVKNP
-1174 NN
+1174 N

>member
-57 MASAIEQAK
+57 MASVIEQAK

-103 AMAKADELEKNGA
+103 AMAKAEELEKNGA

-140 DADKALAELQA
+140 DADKALADLQA

-288 SKLNQVIA
+288 SKLNQAIA

-311 KDELK
+311 KNELK
-316 GLITAAENRAT
+316 GLITEAENRAT

-336 ADAAQATA
+336 ADAAKATA

-379 SVIET
+379 KVVEA
-384 WMKGAAAEGLQ
+384 WMKGGEAEGLQ
-395 IKLQAISDSLDMI
+395 IDLKAIEEKLDSI
-408 DNELKK
+408 DGALKDI
-414 MVGEYS
+414 VGEYS

-427 LFSEVADDNF
+427 FFYADN
-437 GRTFSK
+437 TTSNLSPKFSK
-443 VTQKENTFPKDDVTD
+443 VTQKENTFPKEDVTD
-458 TKLTFTKDKTTTNE
+458 TQLTFKKDYTTTDS
-472 VSLLVRVS
+472 VSVIVRVS

-485 LVPGNV
+485 LTKENI

-496 QGQEISNVVV
+496 QGKEISDVVE
-506 CSNVEPYDKLLTRSD
+506 CAKVEPFTGLLTRSD
-521 LNNGLWKLTFK
+521 LNNGLWELTFK
-532 MAEGATPADF
+532 MVDGVSAADF
-542 EAAVT
+542 RAAVEHN
-547 RNNGQDQVL
+547 RQSVL
-556 FAVALNNTKLGSD
+556 FAVAVKNTKLNED
-569 TRRVITDYSITLAA
+569 ERRVITGYDLTLSAV
-583 EDAKPA
+583 DAKPA
-589 TNNFALQDNTGDWKS
+589 SNGFALKDNAGIWRS
-604 VADIQNRYGAQG
+604 VESINNRYGATG
-616 APVEYGW
+616 APKEYVW
-623 RSEPATTPITSGSS
+623 KDATKPATAPITSGSS
-637 MNVKTDTD
+637 INVVVGDNRTS
-645 DDRRGQDLLAVS
+645 QPLLAAE
-657 VNEAIKIK
+657 VNKAIEIQ
-665 VDYKDDNKSINHK
+665 VDYDINKNKTNNK
-678 IAGFYVTLDSKYA
+678 IAGFYVTLDSKFA
-691 SASDPSELNA
+691 SASDPSELNS

-712 PGDANRKATLFEGN
+712 PGDAKRKATLFKGN
-726 DGEITITDLGG
+726 KGQITVADLGG

-770 TISED
+770 TSTEATIP
-775 DITGVT
+775 GVT
-781 VDLAKDK
+781 VDLTKGT
-788 STEVNGWASDYI
+788 SSELVEVEDGT
-800 DVEGKFINCDNAS
+800 FINCSSVTGWTYAS
-813 AWTFDNGPEVNGE
+813 GTKVKNVAPVFT
-826 KHTFAVK
+826 VK
-833 YYDEDKNEIQASN
+833 YYDADKAEITNPAQ
-846 TGAYGNIKY
+846 YGEIKY
-855 VRFVMTNPM
+855 VKFVLDNPM
-864 DFADGG
+864 AFEDGG
-870 KYTQILKLY
+870 TYTQTLELY
-879 NNIAGTDVLAKTITA
+879 NVISGTKVLAKTITA
-894 EITKKMPTEFKAGF
+894 SLTKKMPTTFKGDF
-908 GIKIGQTWG
+908 GIKIGQTW
-917 NESTIRPYM
+917 NNSSNIVRPFIT
-926 KPEAGWTVGSTYAA
+926 PAAGWVVGTSF
-940 SGKAT
+940 AT
-945 LNDIFNGLGGENEYK
+945 EGTANLTDIFKGLDGTEKYR
-960 FDFGTGIGKVVADDN
+960 FDFGTDDIDDVTSDN
-975 GDYVLTVSKAIIESK
+975 GYVLTVPKKLIDDKE
-990 STRAFNVYSIYE
+990 RAFNVYNIYK
-1002 DISARKNA
+1002 DISAKKVN
-1010 LGQWITGDYEVAYGK
+1010 GVWVTGNYEVAYSEP
-1025 TLYVNFA
+1025 LYIKLA
-1032 TWIYDMEYAWGEDED
+1032 TWSYGMEYDWLTDKND
-1047 GKSLAPVLNWTVEG
+1047 YKNPYHKPVLNWTSTGTTENVALTE
-1061 SANPISV
+1061 IT
-1068 SLDRVVVTN
+1068 VTN
-1077 LRDNNEFGGS
+1077 DRDSQNFGGS
-1087 LASLLATPKKYL
+1087 LASLMDNSGKNYL
-1099 KVKGDVHLTAGS
+1099 NYVTGSAKLTATDGS
-1111 QVDPYFTVSVGND
+1111 VNPYFNVSVD
-1124 GQSLVFTQKSTDSA
+1124 EKTLKLTFTQNTTDAS
-1138 QAPYGSHTEDLTF
+1138 QAPYGQHEETLTF
-1151 TVVDA
+1151 DVQDA
-1156 YEIEKTI
+1156 YGIKTTI
-1163 TLTVTVKNPAS
+1163 TLPVTVKNP
-1174 NN
+1174 N

>member
-103 AMAKADELEKNGA
+103 AMAKAEELEKNGA

-140 DADKALAELQA
+140 DADKALADLQA

-288 SKLNQVIA
+288 SKLNQAIA

-311 KDELK
+311 KNELK
-316 GLITAAENRAT
+316 GLITEAENRAT

-336 ADAAQATA
+336 ADAAKATA

-379 SVIET
+379 KVVEA
-384 WMKGAAAEGLQ
+384 WMKGGEAGGLQ
-395 IKLQAISDSLDMI
+395 IDLKAIEEKLDSI
-408 DNELKK
+408 DGALKDI
-414 MVGEYS
+414 VGEYS

-427 LFSEVADDNF
+427 FFYANNTTSNLSPK
-437 GRTFSK
+437 FSK
-443 VTQKENTFPKDDVTD
+443 VTQKENTFPKEDVTD
-458 TKLTFTKDKTTTNE
+458 TQLTFKKDYTTTDS
-472 VSLLVRVS
+472 VSVIVRVS

-485 LVPGNV
+485 LTKENI

-496 QGQEISNVVV
+496 QGKEISDVVE
-506 CSNVEPYDKLLTRSD
+506 CAKVEPFTGLLTRSD
-521 LNNGLWKLTFK
+521 LNNGLWELTFK
-532 MAEGATPADF
+532 MVDGVSAADF
-542 EAAVT
+542 KAAVEH
-547 RNNGQDQVL
+547 NGQSVL
-556 FAVALNNTKLGSD
+556 FAVAVKNTKLNED
-569 TRRVITDYSITLAA
+569 ERRVITGYDLTLSA

-589 TNNFALQDNTGDWKS
+589 SNGFALKDNAGIWRS
-604 VADIQNRYGAQG
+604 VEDINNRYGATG
-616 APVEYGW
+616 APKEYVW
-623 RSEPATTPITSGSS
+623 KDATKPATAPITSGSS
-637 MNVKTDTD
+637 INVVVGDNRTA
-645 DDRRGQDLLAVS
+645 QPLLAAEVDK
-657 VNEAIKIK
+657 AIEIQ
-665 VDYKDDNKSINHK
+665 VDYDINNNKTNNK
-678 IAGFYVTLDSKYA
+678 IAGFYVTLDSKFA
-691 SASDPSELNA
+691 SASDPSELNS

-712 PGDANRKATLFEGN
+712 PGDAKRKATLFKGN
-726 DGEITITDLGG
+726 KGQITVADLGG

-770 TISED
+770 TSTEATIP
-775 DITGVT
+775 GVT
-781 VDLAKDK
+781 VDLTKGTSSDLV
-788 STEVNGWASDYI
+788 EVEDGT
-800 DVEGKFINCDNAS
+800 FINCSSVTGWTNAGG
-813 AWTFDNGPEVNGE
+813 TKVNNVAPVF
-826 KHTFAVK
+826 TVK
-833 YYDEDKNEIQASN
+833 YYDADKAEITNPAQ
-846 TGAYGNIKY
+846 YGEIKY
-855 VRFVMTNPM
+855 VKFVLDNPM
-864 DFADGG
+864 AFEDDGT
-870 KYTQILKLY
+870 YTQTLELY
-879 NNIAGTDVLAKTITA
+879 NVISGTKVLAKTITA
-894 EITKKMPTEFKAGF
+894 SVTKKMPTTFKGDF

-917 NESTIRPYM
+917 TSSNIVRPFIT
-926 KPEAGWTVGSTYAA
+926 PAAGWAVGA
-940 SGKAT
+940 SFAT
-945 LNDIFNGLGGENEYK
+945 EGQAKLTDIFKGLDGTEEYR
-960 FDFGTGIGKVVADDN
+960 FDFGTDDIADVTSAN
-975 GDYVLTVSKAIIESK
+975 GYVLTVPKKLIDDKE
-990 STRAFNVYSIYE
+990 RAFNVYNIYE
-1002 DISARKNA
+1002 NISAKKVN
-1010 LGQWITGDYEVAYGK
+1010 GVWVTGNYEVAYSEP
-1025 TLYVNFA
+1025 LYIKLA
-1032 TWIYDMEYAWGEDED
+1032 TWSDGMEYDWLTEKDWSGTTYH
-1047 GKSLAPVLNWTVEG
+1047 KPVLNWT
-1061 SANPISV
+1061 SAGTTEN
-1068 SLDRVVVTN
+1068 VVLTEITVTN
-1077 LRDNNEFGGS
+1077 DRDSQNFGGT
-1087 LASLLATPKKYL
+1087 LASLMDNSGKNYL
-1099 KVKGDVHLTAGS
+1099 NYVAGSAKLTATDGS
-1111 QVDPYFTVSVGND
+1111 VNPYFNVSVD
-1124 GQSLVFTQKSTDSA
+1124 ETTLKLTFTQNTTDAS
-1138 QAPYGSHTEDLTF
+1138 QAPYGEHEEDLTF
-1151 TVVDA
+1151 DVKDA
-1156 YEIEKTI
+1156 YGITTTI
-1163 TLTVTVKNPAS
+1163 KLPVTVKNPK
-1174 NN
+1174 

>member
-33 DIKNLQSQIDGL
+33 DIKDLQSQIDGL

-187 AFDDAKALIDETAE
+187 AFDDAKTLIDETAE

-288 SKLNQVIA
+288 SKLNQAIA

-379 SVIET
+379 KVVEA
-384 WMKGAAAEGLQ
+384 WMKGGEAEGLQ
-395 IKLQAISDSLDMI
+395 IDLKAIEEKLDSI
-408 DNELKK
+408 DGALKDI
-414 MVGEYS
+414 VGEYS

-427 LFSEVADDNF
+427 FFYADN
-437 GRTFSK
+437 TTSNLSPKFSK
-443 VTQKENTFPKDDVTD
+443 VTQKENTFPKEDVTD
-458 TKLTFTKDKTTTNE
+458 TQLTFKKDYTTTNS
-472 VSLLVRVS
+472 VSVIVRVS

-485 LVPGNV
+485 LTKENI

-496 QGQEISNVVV
+496 QGKEISDVVE
-506 CSNVEPYDKLLTRSD
+506 CAKVEPFTGLLTRSD
-521 LNNGLWKLTFK
+521 LNNGLWELTFK
-532 MAEGATPADF
+532 MVDGVSAADF
-542 EAAVT
+542 KAAVEH
-547 RNNGQDQVL
+547 NGQSVL
-556 FAVALNNTKLGSD
+556 FAVAVKNTKLNED
-569 TRRVITDYSITLAA
+569 ERRVITGYDLTLSA

-589 TNNFALQDNTGDWKS
+589 SNGFALKDNAGIWRS
-604 VADIQNRYGAQG
+604 VEDINNRYGATG
-616 APVEYGW
+616 APKEYVW
-623 RSEPATTPITSGSS
+623 KDATKPATAPITSGSS
-637 MNVKTDTD
+637 INVVVGDNRTA
-645 DDRRGQDLLAVS
+645 QPLLAAEVDK
-657 VNEAIKIK
+657 AIEIQ
-665 VDYKDDNKSINHK
+665 VDYDINNNKTNNK
-678 IAGFYVTLDSKYA
+678 IAGFYVTLDSKFA
-691 SASDPSELNA
+691 SASDPSELNS

-712 PGDANRKATLFEGN
+712 PGDAKRKATLFKGN
-726 DGEITITDLGG
+726 KGQITVADLGG

-770 TISED
+770 TSTEATIP
-775 DITGVT
+775 GVT
-781 VDLAKDK
+781 IDLTKGSSSDLV
-788 STEVNGWASDYI
+788 EVEDGT
-800 DVEGKFINCDNAS
+800 FINCSSVTGWTYAS
-813 AWTFDNGPEVNGE
+813 GTKVKNVAPVFT
-826 KHTFAVK
+826 VK
-833 YYDEDKNEIQASN
+833 YYDADKAEITNPAQ
-846 TGAYGNIKY
+846 YGEIKY
-855 VRFVMTNPM
+855 VKFVLDNPM
-864 DFADGG
+864 AFEDGG
-870 KYTQILKLY
+870 TYTQTLELY
-879 NNIAGTDVLAKTITA
+879 NVISGTKVLAKTITA
-894 EITKKMPTEFKAGF
+894 SVTKKMPTTFKGDF

-917 NESTIRPYM
+917 TSSNIVRPFIT
-926 KPEAGWTVGSTYAA
+926 PAAGWVVGTSF
-940 SGKAT
+940 AT
-945 LNDIFNGLGGENEYK
+945 EGTANLTDIFKGLDGTEKYR
-960 FDFGTGIGKVVADDN
+960 FDFGTDDIDDVTSDN
-975 GDYVLTVSKAIIESK
+975 GYVLTVPKKLIDDKE
-990 STRAFNVYSIYE
+990 RAFNVYNIYK
-1002 DISARKNA
+1002 DISAKKVN
-1010 LGQWITGDYEVAYGK
+1010 GVWVTGNYEVAYSEP
-1025 TLYVNFA
+1025 LYIKLA
-1032 TWIYDMEYAWGEDED
+1032 TWSYGMEYDWLTDKND
-1047 GKSLAPVLNWTVEG
+1047 YKNPYHKPVLNWTSTGTTENVALTE
-1061 SANPISV
+1061 IT
-1068 SLDRVVVTN
+1068 VTN
-1077 LRDNNEFGGS
+1077 DRDSQNFGGT
-1087 LASLLATPKKYL
+1087 LASLMDNSGKKNYL
-1099 KVKGDVHLTAGS
+1099 NYVAGSAKLTATDGS
-1111 QVDPYFTVSVGND
+1111 VNPYFNVSVDEKN
-1124 GQSLVFTQKSTDSA
+1124 LKLTFTQNTTDAS
-1138 QAPYGSHTEDLTF
+1138 QAPYGQHEETLTF
-1151 TVVDA
+1151 DVQDA
-1156 YEIEKTI
+1156 YGIKTTI
-1163 TLTVTVKNPAS
+1163 RLDVTVKNPK
-1174 NN
+1174 

>member
-33 DIKNLQSQIDGL
+33 DIKDLQSQIDGL

-231 VADAANALA
+231 VADAANALT
-240 AAQAADGKA
+240 AAQTADGKA

-256 ALAQEAATK
+256 ALAQEAADK

-379 SVIET
+379 KVVEA
-384 WMKGAAAEGLQ
+384 WMKGGEAEGLQ
-395 IKLQAISDSLDMI
+395 IDLKAIEEKLDSI
-408 DNELKK
+408 DGALKDI
-414 MVGEYS
+414 VGEYS

-427 LFSEVADDNF
+427 FFYANNTTSDLSPK
-437 GRTFSK
+437 FSK
-443 VTQKENTFPKDDVTD
+443 VTQKENTFPKEDVTD
-458 TKLTFTKDKTTTNE
+458 TQLTFKKDYTTTDS
-472 VSLLVRVS
+472 VSVIVRVS

-485 LVPGNV
+485 LTKENI

-496 QGQEISNVVV
+496 QGKEISDVVE
-506 CSNVEPYDKLLTRSD
+506 CAKVEPFTGLLTRSD
-521 LNNGLWKLTFK
+521 LNNGLWELTFK
-532 MAEGATPADF
+532 MVDGVSAADF
-542 EAAVT
+542 KAAVEH
-547 RNNGQDQVL
+547 NGQSVL
-556 FAVALNNTKLGSD
+556 FAVAVKNTKLNED
-569 TRRVITDYSITLAA
+569 ERRVITGYDLTLSA

-589 TNNFALQDNTGDWKS
+589 SNGFALKDNAGIWRS
-604 VADIQNRYGAQG
+604 VESINNRYGATG
-616 APVEYGW
+616 APKEYVW
-623 RSEPATTPITSGSS
+623 KDATKPATAPITSGSNI
-637 MNVKTDTD
+637 NVVEGDNRTA
-645 DDRRGQDLLAVS
+645 QPLLAAEVDK
-657 VNEAIKIK
+657 AIEIE
-665 VDYKDDNKSINHK
+665 VDYDIKNNKTNHK
-678 IAGFYVTLDSKYA
+678 IAGFYVTLDSKFA
-691 SASDPSELNA
+691 SASDPSELNS

-712 PGDANRKATLFEGN
+712 PGDAKRKATLFKGN
-726 DGEITITDLGG
+726 KGQITVADLGG

-770 TISED
+770 TSTEATIP
-775 DITGVT
+775 GVT
-781 VDLAKDK
+781 VDLTKGT
-788 STEVNGWASDYI
+788 SSSLVEVEDGT
-800 DVEGKFINCDNAS
+800 FINCSSVEGWTYASGTKVNNA
-813 AWTFDNGPEVNGE
+813 APVFT
-826 KHTFAVK
+826 VK
-833 YYDEDKNEIQASN
+833 YYDADKAEITNPAQ
-846 TGAYGNIKY
+846 YGEIKY
-855 VRFVMTNPM
+855 VKFVLDNPM
-864 DFADGG
+864 AFEDGG
-870 KYTQILKLY
+870 TYTQTLELY
-879 NNIAGTDVLAKTITA
+879 NVISGTKVLAKTITA
-894 EITKKMPTEFKAGF
+894 SVTKKMPTTFKGDF
-908 GIKIGQTWG
+908 GIKIGQTW
-917 NESTIRPYM
+917 NNSSNIVRPFIT
-926 KPEAGWTVGSTYAA
+926 PAAGWVVGTSF
-940 SGKAT
+940 AT
-945 LNDIFNGLGGENEYK
+945 EGTANLTDIFKGLDGTEKYR
-960 FDFGTGIGKVVADDN
+960 FDFGTDDIKDVTSED
-975 GDYVLTVSKAIIESK
+975 GYVLTVPKKLIDDKE
-990 STRAFNVYSIYE
+990 RAFNVYNIYE
-1002 DISARKNA
+1002 KISAKKVN
-1010 LGQWITGDYEVAYGK
+1010 GVWVTGNYEVAYSEP
-1025 TLYVNFA
+1025 LYIKLA
-1032 TWIYDMEYAWGEDED
+1032 TWSQGMAADWLTED
-1047 GKSLAPVLNWTVEG
+1047 GGWSGPVYHKPVLNWTSTGTTENVVLTE
-1061 SANPISV
+1061 ISV
-1068 SLDRVVVTN
+1068 TNDRDSQN
-1077 LRDNNEFGGS
+1077 FGGT
-1087 LASLLATPKKYL
+1087 LASLMDNSGKNYL
-1099 KVKGDVHLTAGS
+1099 NYVAGSAKLTAPDGS
-1111 QVDPYFTVSVGND
+1111 VNPYFNVSVNEKD
-1124 GQSLVFTQKSTDSA
+1124 LELTFTQNTTDAS
-1138 QAPYGSHTEDLTF
+1138 QAPYGQHEETLTF
-1151 TVVDA
+1151 DVQDA
-1156 YEIEKTI
+1156 YGIKTTI
-1163 TLTVTVKNPAS
+1163 TLPVTVKNP
-1174 NN
+1174 N

>member
-103 AMAKADELEKNGA
+103 AMAKAEELEKNGA

-140 DADKALAELQA
+140 DADKALADLQA

-187 AFDDAKALIDETAE
+187 AFDDAKTLIDETAE

-231 VADAANALA
+231 VADAANALT
-240 AAQAADGKA
+240 AAQTADGKA

-288 SKLNQVIA
+288 SKLNQAIA
-296 DGATKDELTSQINAA
+296 NGATKDELTSQINAA
-311 KDELK
+311 KNELK
-316 GLITAAENRAT
+316 GLITEAENRAT

-379 SVIET
+379 KVVEA
-384 WMKGAAAEGLQ
+384 WMKGGEAEGLQ
-395 IKLQAISDSLDMI
+395 IDLKAIEEKLDSI
-408 DNELKK
+408 DGALKDI
-414 MVGEYS
+414 VGEYS

-427 LFSEVADDNF
+427 FFYANNTTSDLSPK
-437 GRTFSK
+437 FSK
-443 VTQKENTFPKDDVTD
+443 VTQKENTFPKEDVTD
-458 TKLTFTKDKTTTNE
+458 TQLTFKKDYTTTDS
-472 VSLLVRVS
+472 VSVIVRVS

-485 LVPGNV
+485 LTKENI

-496 QGQEISNVVV
+496 QGKEISDVVE
-506 CSNVEPYDKLLTRSD
+506 CAKVEPFTGLLTRSD
-521 LNNGLWKLTFK
+521 LNNGLWELTFK
-532 MAEGATPADF
+532 MVDGVSAADF
-542 EAAVT
+542 KAAVEH
-547 RNNGQDQVL
+547 NGQSVL
-556 FAVALNNTKLGSD
+556 FAVAVKNTKLNED
-569 TRRVITDYSITLAA
+569 ERRVITGYDLTLSA

-589 TNNFALQDNTGDWKS
+589 SNGFALKDNAGIWRS
-604 VADIQNRYGAQG
+604 VESINNRYGATG
-616 APVEYGW
+616 APKEYVW
-623 RSEPATTPITSGSS
+623 KDATKPATAPITSGSNI
-637 MNVKTDTD
+637 NVVEGDNRTA
-645 DDRRGQDLLAVS
+645 QPLLAAEVDK
-657 VNEAIKIK
+657 AIEIE
-665 VDYKDDNKSINHK
+665 VDYDIKNNKTNHK
-678 IAGFYVTLDSKYA
+678 IAGFYVTLDSKFA
-691 SASDPSELNA
+691 SASDPSELNS

-712 PGDANRKATLFEGN
+712 PGDAKRKATLFKGN
-726 DGEITITDLGG
+726 KGQITVADLGG

-770 TISED
+770 TSTEATIP
-775 DITGVT
+775 GVT
-781 VDLAKDK
+781 VDLTKGT
-788 STEVNGWASDYI
+788 SSSLVEVEDGT
-800 DVEGKFINCDNAS
+800 FINCSSVEGWTYASGTKVNNA
-813 AWTFDNGPEVNGE
+813 APVFT
-826 KHTFAVK
+826 VK
-833 YYDEDKNEIQASN
+833 YYDADKAEITNPAQ
-846 TGAYGNIKY
+846 YGEIKY
-855 VRFVMTNPM
+855 VKFVLDNPM
-864 DFADGG
+864 AFEDGG
-870 KYTQILKLY
+870 TYTQTLELY
-879 NNIAGTDVLAKTITA
+879 NVISGTKVLAKTITA
-894 EITKKMPTEFKAGF
+894 SVTKKMPTTFKGDF
-908 GIKIGQTWG
+908 GIKIGQTW
-917 NESTIRPYM
+917 NNSSNIVRPFIT
-926 KPEAGWTVGSTYAA
+926 PAAGWVVGTSF
-940 SGKAT
+940 AT
-945 LNDIFNGLGGENEYK
+945 EGTANLTDIFKGLDGTEKYR
-960 FDFGTGIGKVVADDN
+960 FDFGTDDIKDVTSED
-975 GDYVLTVSKAIIESK
+975 GYVLTVPKKLIDDKE
-990 STRAFNVYSIYE
+990 RAFNVYNIYE
-1002 DISARKNA
+1002 KISAKKVN
-1010 LGQWITGDYEVAYGK
+1010 GVWVTGNYEVAYSEP
-1025 TLYVNFA
+1025 LYIKLA
-1032 TWIYDMEYAWGEDED
+1032 TWSYGMEYDWLTDKYD
-1047 GKSLAPVLNWTVEG
+1047 YQNPYHKPVLNWTSGVIK
-1061 SANPISV
+1061 PIPV
-1068 SLDRVVVTN
+1068 DLTEITVTN
-1077 LRDNNEFGGS
+1077 DRDSQNFGGS
-1087 LASLLATPKKYL
+1087 LASLMDNSGKNYL
-1099 KVKGDVHLTAGS
+1099 NYVAGSAKLTATDGS
-1111 QVDPYFTVSVGND
+1111 VNPYFNVSVD
-1124 GQSLVFTQKSTDSA
+1124 EKTLKLTFTQNTTDAS
-1138 QAPYGSHTEDLTF
+1138 QAPYGQHEETLTF
-1151 TVVDA
+1151 DVQDA
-1156 YEIEKTI
+1156 YGIKTTI
-1163 TLTVTVKNPAS
+1163 TLPVTVKNP
-1174 NN
+1174 N

>member
-166 AQATADNAQKTA
+166 AQTTADNAQKTA

-379 SVIET
+379 KVVEA
-384 WMKGAAAEGLQ
+384 WMKGGEAEGLQ
-395 IKLQAISDSLDMI
+395 IDLKAIEEKLDSI
-408 DNELKK
+408 DGALKDI
-414 MVGEYS
+414 VGEYS

-427 LFSEVADDNF
+427 FFYADN
-437 GRTFSK
+437 TTSNLSPKFSK
-443 VTQKENTFPKDDVTD
+443 VTQKENTFPKEDVTD
-458 TKLTFTKDKTTTNE
+458 TQLTFKKDYTTTNS
-472 VSLLVRVS
+472 VSVIVRVS

-485 LVPGNV
+485 LTKENI

-496 QGQEISNVVV
+496 QGKEISDVVE
-506 CSNVEPYDKLLTRSD
+506 CAKVEPFTGLLTRSD
-521 LNNGLWKLTFK
+521 LNNGLWELTFK
-532 MAEGATPADF
+532 MVDGVSAADF
-542 EAAVT
+542 RAAVEH
-547 RNNGQDQVL
+547 NKQQVL
-556 FAVALNNTKLGSD
+556 FAVAVKNTKLNED
-569 TRRVITDYSITLAA
+569 ERRVITGYDLTLSA

-589 TNNFALQDNTGDWKS
+589 SNGFALKDNAGIWRS
-604 VADIQNRYGAQG
+604 VESINNRYGAAG
-616 APVEYGW
+616 APKEYVW
-623 RSEPATTPITSGSS
+623 KDATKPATAPITSGSDI
-637 MNVKTDTD
+637 NVVVGDNRTA
-645 DDRRGQDLLAVS
+645 QPLLAAEVDK
-657 VNEAIKIK
+657 AIDIQ
-665 VDYKDDNKSINHK
+665 VDYDINNNKTNNK
-678 IAGFYVTLDSKYA
+678 IAGFYVTLDSKFA
-691 SASDPSELNA
+691 SASDPSELNS

-712 PGDANRKATLFEGN
+712 PGDANRKATLFKGN
-726 DGEITITDLGG
+726 KGQITVADLGG

-770 TISED
+770 TSTTGD
-775 DITGVT
+775 VTGVT
-781 VDLAKDK
+781 IDLTKGTSSDLV
-788 STEVNGWASDYI
+788 EVEDGT
-800 DVEGKFINCDNAS
+800 FINCSSVGSWKNIDSDENLK
-813 AWTFDNGPEVNGE
+813 VNGVAPVF
-826 KHTFAVK
+826 TVK
-833 YYDEDKNEIQASN
+833 YYDADKAEITNPAQ
-846 TGAYGNIKY
+846 YGEIKY
-855 VRFVMTNPM
+855 VKFVLDNPM
-864 DFADGG
+864 AFADGG
-870 KYTQILKLY
+870 TYTQTLELY
-879 NNIAGTDVLAKTITA
+879 NVISGTKVLAKTITA
-894 EITKKMPTEFKAGF
+894 SATKKMPTTFKGDF
-908 GIKIGQTWG
+908 GIKIGQTW
-917 NESTIRPYM
+917 NNSSNIVRPFIT
-926 KPEAGWTVGSTYAA
+926 PAAGWAVGA
-940 SGKAT
+940 SFAT
-945 LNDIFNGLGGENEYK
+945 EGTANLTDIFKGLDGAEKYR
-960 FDFGTGIGKVVADDN
+960 FDFGTDDIKDVTSAN
-975 GDYVLTVSKAIIESK
+975 GYVLTVPKKLIDDKERS
-990 STRAFNVYSIYE
+990 FNVYNIYE
-1002 DISARKNA
+1002 NISAKKVNGA
-1010 LGQWITGDYEVAYGK
+1010 WVTGNYEVAYSEP
-1025 TLYVNFA
+1025 LYIKLA
-1032 TWIYDMEYAWGEDED
+1032 TWSQGIGYDWRTDENAPWGTDPY
-1047 GKSLAPVLNWTVEG
+1047 KKPVLNWT
-1061 SANPISV
+1061 SAGTTTPIPV
-1068 SLDRVVVTN
+1068 DLTDITVTN
-1077 LRDNNEFGGS
+1077 DRDSQNFGGS
-1087 LASLLATPKKYL
+1087 LASLMDNSGKNYL
-1099 KVKGDVHLTAGS
+1099 NYVAGSAKLTATDGS
-1111 QVDPYFTVSVGND
+1111 VNPYFNVSVD
-1124 GQSLVFTQKSTDSA
+1124 ETTLKLTFTQNTTDAS
-1138 QAPYGSHTEDLTF
+1138 QAPYGEHEETLTF
-1151 TVVDA
+1151 DVKDA
-1156 YEIEKTI
+1156 YGITTTIE
-1163 TLTVTVKNPAS
+1163 LPVTVKNPK
-1174 NN
+1174 

>member
-103 AMAKADELEKNGA
+103 AMAKAEELEKNGA

-379 SVIET
+379 KVVEA
-384 WMKGAAAEGLQ
+384 WMKGGEAEGLQ
-395 IKLQAISDSLDMI
+395 IDLKAIEEKLDSI
-408 DNELKK
+408 DGALKDI
-414 MVGEYS
+414 VGEYS

-427 LFSEVADDNF
+427 LFAEVTNDNF
-437 GRTFSK
+437 GRVFSK
-443 VTQKENTFPKDDVTD
+443 VTEKENTFPKEDVTD

-485 LVPGNV
+485 LVPANI

-496 QGQEISNVVV
+496 QGQEISDVVV

-532 MAEGATPADF
+532 MAEGATPAEF
-542 EAAVT
+542 EKAVT
-547 RNNGQDQVL
+547 RGNNQVL
-556 FAVALNNTKLGSD
+556 FAVAVNNTKLNSD
-569 TRRVITDYSITLAA
+569 TRRVITGYDITLSAD
-583 EDAKPA
+583 DAKPA
-589 TNNFALQDNTGDWKS
+589 SNNFALLDNTGDWKS
-604 VADIQNRYGAQG
+604 VADISNRFGATG
-616 APVEYGW
+616 APTEYGW
-623 RSEPATTPITSGSS
+623 ADASKPATAPITSGLDI
-637 MNVKTDTD
+637 NVVKD
-645 DDRRGQDLLAVS
+645 DADNRSTGKKLLGVS

-665 VDYKDDNKSINHK
+665 VDYRDDNKNINHK

-691 SASDPSELNA
+691 SASDPSELNS

-712 PGDANRKATLFEGN
+712 PGDANRKATLFKGN

-737 VAGDVIGFRL
+737 VTGDVIGFRL

-760 GRAFYVAVGN
+760 GRAFYVAVGKAIDTEN
-770 TISED
+770 TAIP
-775 DITGVT
+775 GVT
-781 VDLAKDK
+781 VNL
-788 STEVNGWASDYI
+788 ENGWKSGL
-800 DVEGKFINCDNAS
+800 VEVADGTFINCTNVSGWKYKEGDKVNDAEN
-813 AWTFDNGPEVNGE
+813 TFSV
-826 KHTFAVK
+826 T
-833 YYDEDKNEIQASN
+833 YYDEDKAQITSPAQ
-846 TGAYGNIKY
+846 YGRIKY
-855 VRFVMTNPM
+855 VQFSTNDPRK
-864 DFADGG
+864 FADGDE
-870 KYTQILKLY
+870 YIQTIDLY
-879 NNIAGTDVLAKTITA
+879 NRIDGTDVLAKTITA
-894 EITKKMPTEFKAGF
+894 HVTKQMPTKFKGEDVF

-917 NESTIRPYM
+917 NENTIRPYI
-926 KPEAGWTVGSTYAA
+926 KPEAGWVVGTDD
-940 SGKAT
+940 AT
-945 LNDIFNGLGGENEYK
+945 RGTAKLTDIFNGLDGTTEKYR
-960 FDFGTGIGKVVADDN
+960 FDFGTGITDVTSAD
-975 GDYVLTVSKAIIESK
+975 GYLLTVPQSLLGTERS
-990 STRAFNVYSIYE
+990 FNVYSIYE
-1002 DISARKNA
+1002 NISAKKNKS
-1010 LGQWITGDYEVAYGK
+1010 GQWVFEDYEVAYNK
-1025 TLYVNFA
+1025 TLYANFA
-1032 TWIYDMEYAWGEDED
+1032 TWIFDMNYAWGEDAD
-1047 GKSLAPVLNWTVEG
+1047 GKSLEPVLNWTAG
-1061 SANPISV
+1061 GGDTPV
-1068 SLDRVVVTN
+1068 SLEKVTVTN
-1077 LRDNNEFGGS
+1077 KRDNNEFGGS
-1087 LASLLATPKKYL
+1087 LATLLATKKYL
-1099 KVKGDVHLTAGS
+1099 AVKGEVHLTAGT
-1111 QVDPYFTVSVGND
+1111 QVDPYFTVKVSQD
-1124 GQSLVFTQKSTDSA
+1124 GKSLIFTQKSTDSS
-1138 QAPYGSHTEDLTF
+1138 QAPYGEHKEKLTF
-1151 TVVDA
+1151 TVEDV
-1156 YEIEKTI
+1156 YGKTETI
-1163 TLTVTVKNPAS
+1163 TLEVTVKNPAS
-1174 NN
+1174 SN

>member
-140 DADKALAELQA
+140 DADKALADLQA

-288 SKLNQVIA
+288 SKLNQAIA

-311 KDELK
+311 KNELK
-316 GLITAAENRAT
+316 GLITEAENRAT

-336 ADAAQATA
+336 ADAAKATA

-379 SVIET
+379 KVVEA
-384 WMKGAAAEGLQ
+384 WMKGGEAEGLQ
-395 IKLQAISDSLDMI
+395 IDLKAIEEKLDSI
-408 DNELKK
+408 DGALKDI
-414 MVGEYS
+414 VGEYS

-427 LFSEVADDNF
+427 FFYADN
-437 GRTFSK
+437 TTSNLSPKFSK
-443 VTQKENTFPKDDVTD
+443 VTQKENTFPKEDVTD
-458 TKLTFTKDKTTTNE
+458 TQLTFKKDYTTTNS
-472 VSLLVRVS
+472 VSVIVRVS

-485 LVPGNV
+485 LTKENI

-496 QGQEISNVVV
+496 QGKEISDVVE
-506 CSNVEPYDKLLTRSD
+506 CAKVEPFTGLLTRSD
-521 LNNGLWKLTFK
+521 LNNGLWELTFK
-532 MAEGATPADF
+532 MVDGVSAADF
-542 EAAVT
+542 RAAVEH
-547 RNNGQDQVL
+547 NKQQVL
-556 FAVALNNTKLGSD
+556 FAVAVKNTKLNED
-569 TRRVITDYSITLAA
+569 ERRVITGYDLTLSA

-589 TNNFALQDNTGDWKS
+589 SNGFALKDNAGIWRS
-604 VADIQNRYGAQG
+604 VESINNRYGAAG
-616 APVEYGW
+616 APKEYVW
-623 RSEPATTPITSGSS
+623 KDATKPATAPITSGSDI
-637 MNVKTDTD
+637 NVVVGDNRTA
-645 DDRRGQDLLAVS
+645 QPLLAAEVDK
-657 VNEAIKIK
+657 AIEIQ
-665 VDYKDDNKSINHK
+665 VDYDINNNKTNNK
-678 IAGFYVTLDSKYA
+678 IAGFYVTLDSKFA
-691 SASDPSELNA
+691 SASDPSELNS

-712 PGDANRKATLFEGN
+712 PGDANRKATLFKGN
-726 DGEITITDLGG
+726 KGQITVADLGG

-770 TISED
+770 TSTTGD
-775 DITGVT
+775 VTGVT
-781 VDLAKDK
+781 IDLTKGTSSDLV
-788 STEVNGWASDYI
+788 EVEDGT
-800 DVEGKFINCDNAS
+800 FINCSSVTGWTYAS
-813 AWTFDNGPEVNGE
+813 GTKVNNVAPVF
-826 KHTFAVK
+826 TVK
-833 YYDEDKNEIQASN
+833 YYDADKAEITNPAQ
-846 TGAYGNIKY
+846 YGEIKY
-855 VRFVMTNPM
+855 VKFVLDNPM
-864 DFADGG
+864 AFADGG
-870 KYTQILKLY
+870 TYTQTLELY
-879 NNIAGTDVLAKTITA
+879 NVISGTKVLAKTITA
-894 EITKKMPTEFKAGF
+894 SATKKMPTTFKGDF
-908 GIKIGQTWG
+908 GIKIGQTW
-917 NESTIRPYM
+917 NNSSNIVRPFIT
-926 KPEAGWTVGSTYAA
+926 PAAGWAVGA
-940 SGKAT
+940 SFAT
-945 LNDIFNGLGGENEYK
+945 EGTANLTDIFKGLDGAEKYR
-960 FDFGTGIGKVVADDN
+960 FDFGTDDIKDVTSAN
-975 GDYVLTVSKAIIESK
+975 GYVLTVPKKLIDDKERS
-990 STRAFNVYSIYE
+990 FNVYNIYE
-1002 DISARKNA
+1002 NISAKKVNGA
-1010 LGQWITGDYEVAYGK
+1010 WVTGNYEVAYSEP
-1025 TLYVNFA
+1025 LYIKLA
-1032 TWIYDMEYAWGEDED
+1032 TWSQGIGYDWRTDENAPWGTDPY
-1047 GKSLAPVLNWTVEG
+1047 KKPVLNWT
-1061 SANPISV
+1061 SAGTTTPIPV
-1068 SLDRVVVTN
+1068 DLTDITVTN
-1077 LRDNNEFGGS
+1077 DRDSQNFGGS
-1087 LASLLATPKKYL
+1087 LASLMDNSGKNYL
-1099 KVKGDVHLTAGS
+1099 NYVAGSAKLTATDGS
-1111 QVDPYFTVSVGND
+1111 VNPYFNVSVD
-1124 GQSLVFTQKSTDSA
+1124 ETTLKLTFTQNTTDAS
-1138 QAPYGSHTEDLTF
+1138 QAPYGEHEEDLTF
-1151 TVVDA
+1151 DVKDA
-1156 YEIEKTI
+1156 YGITTTI
-1163 TLTVTVKNPAS
+1163 KLPVTVKNPK
-1174 NN
+1174 

>member
-140 DADKALAELQA
+140 DADKALADLQA

-265 AQQTADEAKTLA
+265 AQKTADEAKTLA

-288 SKLNQVIA
+288 NKLNQAIA

-311 KDELK
+311 KNELK
-316 GLITAAENRAT
+316 GLITEAENRAT

-379 SVIET
+379 KVVEA
-384 WMKGAAAEGLQ
+384 WMKGGEAEGLQ
-395 IKLQAISDSLDMI
+395 IDLKAIEEKLDSI
-408 DNELKK
+408 DGALKDI
-414 MVGEYS
+414 VGEYS

-427 LFSEVADDNF
+427 FFYADN
-437 GRTFSK
+437 TTSNLSPKFSK
-443 VTQKENTFPKDDVTD
+443 VTQKENTFPKEDVTD
-458 TKLTFTKDKTTTNE
+458 TQLTFKKDYTTTNS
-472 VSLLVRVS
+472 VSVIVRVS

-485 LVPGNV
+485 LTKENI

-496 QGQEISNVVV
+496 QGKEISDVVE
-506 CSNVEPYDKLLTRSD
+506 CAKVEPFTGLLTRSD
-521 LNNGLWKLTFK
+521 LNNGLWELTFK
-532 MAEGATPADF
+532 MVDGVSAADF
-542 EAAVT
+542 RAAVEH
-547 RNNGQDQVL
+547 NKQSVL
-556 FAVALNNTKLGSD
+556 FAVAVKNTKLNED
-569 TRRVITDYSITLAA
+569 ERRVITGYDLTLSA

-589 TNNFALQDNTGDWKS
+589 SNGFALKDNAGIWRS
-604 VADIQNRYGAQG
+604 VEDINNRYGATG
-616 APVEYGW
+616 APKEYVW
-623 RSEPATTPITSGSS
+623 KDATKPATAPITSGSDI
-637 MNVKTDTD
+637 NVVVGDNRTS
-645 DDRRGQDLLAVS
+645 QPLLAAE
-657 VNEAIKIK
+657 VNKAIEIQ
-665 VDYKDDNKSINHK
+665 VDYDIKNNKTNNK
-678 IAGFYVTLDSKYA
+678 IAGFYVTLDSKFA
-691 SASDPSELNA
+691 SASDPSELNS

-712 PGDANRKATLFEGN
+712 PGDAKRKATLFKGN
-726 DGEITITDLGG
+726 KGQITVSDLGG

-770 TISED
+770 TSTEATIP
-775 DITGVT
+775 GVT
-781 VDLAKDK
+781 VDLTKGTSSDLV
-788 STEVNGWASDYI
+788 EVEDGT
-800 DVEGKFINCDNAS
+800 FINCSSVTGWTYAS
-813 AWTFDNGPEVNGE
+813 GTKVKNVAPVFT
-826 KHTFAVK
+826 VK
-833 YYDEDKNEIQASN
+833 YYDADKAEITNPAQ
-846 TGAYGNIKY
+846 YGKIKY
-855 VRFVMTNPM
+855 VKFVLDNPM
-864 DFADGG
+864 AFEDGG
-870 KYTQILKLY
+870 TYTQTLELY
-879 NNIAGTDVLAKTITA
+879 NVISGTKVLAKTITA
-894 EITKKMPTEFKAGF
+894 SVTKKMPTTFKGDF

-917 NESTIRPYM
+917 TSSNIVRPFIT
-926 KPEAGWTVGSTYAA
+926 PAAGWVVGTSF
-940 SGKAT
+940 AT
-945 LNDIFNGLGGENEYK
+945 EGTANLTDIFKGLDGTEEYR
-960 FDFGTGIGKVVADDN
+960 FDFGTDDIADVTSAN
-975 GDYVLTVSKAIIESK
+975 GYVLTVPKKLIDDEE
-990 STRAFNVYSIYE
+990 RAFNVYNIYE
-1002 DISARKNA
+1002 NISAKKVN
-1010 LGQWITGDYEVAYGK
+1010 GVWVTGNYEVAYSEP
-1025 TLYVNFA
+1025 LYIKLA
-1032 TWIYDMEYAWGEDED
+1032 TWSNGMEYDWLTETDWSGTTYH
-1047 GKSLAPVLNWTVEG
+1047 KPVLNWT
-1061 SANPISV
+1061 SAGTTEN
-1068 SLDRVVVTN
+1068 VVLTEITVTN
-1077 LRDNNEFGGS
+1077 DRDSQNFGGS
-1087 LASLLATPKKYL
+1087 LASLMDNSGKNYL
-1099 KVKGDVHLTAGS
+1099 NYVAGSAKLTATDGS
-1111 QVDPYFTVSVGND
+1111 VNPYFDVKVDETN
-1124 GQSLVFTQKSTDSA
+1124 LKLTFTQNTTDAS
-1138 QAPYGSHTEDLTF
+1138 QAPYGEHEEILSF
-1151 TVVDA
+1151 KVVDA
-1156 YEIEKTI
+1156 YGLPKTI
-1163 TLTVTVKNPAS
+1163 TLPVTVKNP

>member
-33 DIKNLQSQIDGL
+33 DIKDLQSQIDGL

-103 AMAKADELEKNGA
+103 AMAKAEELEKNGA

-140 DADKALAELQA
+140 DADKALADLQA

-187 AFDDAKALIDETAE
+187 AFDDAKTLINETAE

-265 AQQTADEAKTLA
+265 AQKTADEAKTLA

-288 SKLNQVIA
+288 SKLNQAIA

-311 KDELK
+311 KNELK
-316 GLITAAENRAT
+316 GLITEAENRAT

-379 SVIET
+379 KVVEA
-384 WMKGAAAEGLQ
+384 WMKGGEAEGLQ
-395 IKLQAISDSLDMI
+395 IDLKAIEEKLDSI
-408 DNELKK
+408 DGALKDI
-414 MVGEYS
+414 VGEYS

-427 LFSEVADDNF
+427 FFYANNTTSDLSPK
-437 GRTFSK
+437 FSK
-443 VTQKENTFPKDDVTD
+443 VTQKENTFPKEDVTD
-458 TKLTFTKDKTTTNE
+458 TQLTFKKDYTTTNS
-472 VSLLVRVS
+472 VSVIVRVS

-485 LVPGNV
+485 LTKENI

-496 QGQEISNVVV
+496 QGKEISDVVE
-506 CSNVEPYDKLLTRSD
+506 CAKVEPFTGLLTRSD
-521 LNNGLWKLTFK
+521 LNNGLWELTFK
-532 MAEGATPADF
+532 MVDGVSAADF
-542 EAAVT
+542 QAAVEHN
-547 RNNGQDQVL
+547 RQSVL
-556 FAVALNNTKLGSD
+556 FAVAVKNTKLNED
-569 TRRVITDYSITLAA
+569 ERRVITGYDLTLSA

-589 TNNFALQDNTGDWKS
+589 SNGFALKDNAGIWRS
-604 VADIQNRYGAQG
+604 VESINNRYGATG
-616 APVEYGW
+616 APKEYVW
-623 RSEPATTPITSGSS
+623 KDATKPATAPITSGSS
-637 MNVKTDTD
+637 INVVVGDNRTS
-645 DDRRGQDLLAVS
+645 QPLLAAE
-657 VNEAIKIK
+657 VNKGIDIQ
-665 VDYKDDNKSINHK
+665 VDYDINNNKTNNK
-678 IAGFYVTLDSKYA
+678 IAGFYVTLDSKFA
-691 SASDPSELNA
+691 SASDPSELNS

-712 PGDANRKATLFEGN
+712 PGDAKRKATLFKGN
-726 DGEITITDLGG
+726 KGQITVSDLGG

-770 TISED
+770 TSTEATIP
-775 DITGVT
+775 GVT
-781 VDLAKDK
+781 VDLTKGTSSDLV
-788 STEVNGWASDYI
+788 EVEDGT
-800 DVEGKFINCDNAS
+800 FINCSSVAG
-813 AWTFDNGPEVNGE
+813 WTNVGGDKVNGIAPVF
-826 KHTFAVK
+826 TVK
-833 YYDEDKNEIQASN
+833 YYDEDKAEITNPAQ
-846 TGAYGNIKY
+846 YGKTKY
-855 VRFVMTNPM
+855 VKFVLDNPM
-864 DFADGG
+864 AFADDDT
-870 KYTQILKLY
+870 YTQKLELY
-879 NNIAGTDVLAKTITA
+879 NVISGTKVLAKTITA
-894 EITKKMPTEFKAGF
+894 SVTKKMPTTFKGDF
-908 GIKIGQTWG
+908 GIKIGQTW
-917 NESTIRPYM
+917 NNSSNIVRPFIT
-926 KPEAGWTVGSTYAA
+926 PTAGWVVGTSFATE
-940 SGKAT
+940 GKANLT
-945 LNDIFNGLGGENEYK
+945 DIFKGLDGTEKYR
-960 FDFGTGIGKVVADDN
+960 FDFGTDDIDDVTSDN
-975 GDYVLTVSKAIIESK
+975 GYVLTVPKKLIDDKE
-990 STRAFNVYSIYE
+990 RAFNVYNIYE
-1002 DISARKNA
+1002 DISAKKVN
-1010 LGQWITGDYEVAYGK
+1010 GVWVTGNYEVAYSEA
-1025 TLYVNFA
+1025 LYIKLA
-1032 TWIYDMEYAWGEDED
+1032 TWSYGMEYDWLTDKYD
-1047 GKSLAPVLNWTVEG
+1047 YQNPYHKPVLNWTSTGTTKNVALTE
-1061 SANPISV
+1061 IT
-1068 SLDRVVVTN
+1068 VTN
-1077 LRDNNEFGGS
+1077 DRDSQNFGGS
-1087 LASLLATPKKYL
+1087 LASLMDNSGKKNYL
-1099 KVKGDVHLTAGS
+1099 NYVAGSAKLTATDGS
-1111 QVDPYFTVSVGND
+1111 VNPYFNVSVNE
-1124 GQSLVFTQKSTDSA
+1124 STLKLTFTQNTTDAS
-1138 QAPYGSHTEDLTF
+1138 QAPYGQHEETLTF
-1151 TVVDA
+1151 DVQDA
-1156 YEIEKTI
+1156 YGIKTTI
-1163 TLTVTVKNPAS
+1163 TLPVTVKNP
-1174 NN
+1174 N

>member
-103 AMAKADELEKNGA
+103 AMAKAEELEKNGA

-140 DADKALAELQA
+140 DADKALADLQA

-256 ALAQEAATK
+256 ALAQEAADK

-277 NQALGEISELE
+277 NQALSEISELE

-379 SVIET
+379 KVVEA
-384 WMKGAAAEGLQ
+384 WMKGGEAEGLQ
-395 IKLQAISDSLDMI
+395 IDLKAIEEKLDSI
-408 DNELKK
+408 DGALQDI
-414 MVGEYS
+414 VGEYS

-427 LFSEVADDNF
+427 FFYANNTTSDLSPK
-437 GRTFSK
+437 FSK
-443 VTQKENTFPKDDVTD
+443 VTQKENTFPKEDVTD
-458 TKLTFTKDKTTTNE
+458 TQLTFKKDYTTTDS
-472 VSLLVRVS
+472 VSVIVRVS

-485 LVPGNV
+485 LTKENI

-496 QGQEISNVVV
+496 QGKEISDVVE
-506 CSNVEPYDKLLTRSD
+506 CAKVEPLTGLLTRSD
-521 LNNGLWKLTFK
+521 LNNGLWELTFK
-532 MAEGATPADF
+532 MVDGVSAADF
-542 EAAVT
+542 KAAVEH
-547 RNNGQDQVL
+547 NGQSVL
-556 FAVALNNTKLGSD
+556 FAVAVKNTKLNED
-569 TRRVITDYSITLAA
+569 ERRVITGYDLTLSA

-589 TNNFALQDNTGDWKS
+589 SNGFALKDNAGIWRS
-604 VADIQNRYGAQG
+604 VEDINNRYGATG
-616 APVEYGW
+616 APKEYVW
-623 RSEPATTPITSGSS
+623 KDATKPATAPITSGSS
-637 MNVKTDTD
+637 INVVVGDNRTA
-645 DDRRGQDLLAVS
+645 QPLLAAEVDK
-657 VNEAIKIK
+657 AIEIQ
-665 VDYKDDNKSINHK
+665 VDYDINNNKTNNK
-678 IAGFYVTLDSKYA
+678 IAGFYVTLDSKFA
-691 SASDPSELNA
+691 SASDPSELNS

-712 PGDANRKATLFEGN
+712 PGDAKRKATLFKGN
-726 DGEITITDLGG
+726 KGQITVSDLGG

-770 TISED
+770 TSTEATIP
-775 DITGVT
+775 GVT
-781 VDLAKDK
+781 VDLTKGTSSDLV
-788 STEVNGWASDYI
+788 EVEDGT
-800 DVEGKFINCDNAS
+800 FINCSSVTGWTYAS
-813 AWTFDNGPEVNGE
+813 GTKVKNVAPVFT
-826 KHTFAVK
+826 VK
-833 YYDEDKNEIQASN
+833 YYDADKAEITNPAQ
-846 TGAYGNIKY
+846 YGEIKY
-855 VRFVMTNPM
+855 VKFVLDNPM
-864 DFADGG
+864 AFEDGG
-870 KYTQILKLY
+870 TYTQTLELY
-879 NNIAGTDVLAKTITA
+879 NVISGTKVLAKTITA
-894 EITKKMPTEFKAGF
+894 SVTKKMPTTFKGDF
-908 GIKIGQTWG
+908 GIKIGQTW
-917 NESTIRPYM
+917 NNSSNIVRPFIT
-926 KPEAGWTVGSTYAA
+926 PAAGWVVGTPF
-940 SGKAT
+940 AT
-945 LNDIFNGLGGENEYK
+945 EGTANLTDIFKGLDGTEKYR
-960 FDFGTGIGKVVADDN
+960 FDFGTDDIDDVTSDN
-975 GDYVLTVSKAIIESK
+975 GYVLTVPKKLIDDKE
-990 STRAFNVYSIYE
+990 RAFNVYNIYK
-1002 DISARKNA
+1002 DISAKKVN
-1010 LGQWITGDYEVAYGK
+1010 GVWVTGNYEVAYSEP
-1025 TLYVNFA
+1025 LYIKLA
-1032 TWIYDMEYAWGEDED
+1032 TWSYGMEYDWLTDKYD
-1047 GKSLAPVLNWTVEG
+1047 YQNPYHKPVLNWTSTGTTENVALTE
-1061 SANPISV
+1061 IT
-1068 SLDRVVVTN
+1068 VTN
-1077 LRDNNEFGGS
+1077 DRDSQNFGGS
-1087 LASLLATPKKYL
+1087 LASLMDNSGKNYL
-1099 KVKGDVHLTAGS
+1099 NYVAGSAKLTATDGS
-1111 QVDPYFTVSVGND
+1111 VNPYFNVSVNETT
-1124 GQSLVFTQKSTDSA
+1124 LKLTFTQNTTDAS
-1138 QAPYGSHTEDLTF
+1138 QAPYGQHEETLTF
-1151 TVVDA
+1151 DVQDA
-1156 YEIEKTI
+1156 YGIKTTI
-1163 TLTVTVKNPAS
+1163 TLPVTVKNP
-1174 NN
+1174 N

>member
-1 MKKKISS
+1 
-8 SLLMASMLAVGSTGM
+8 MASMLAVGSTGM

-33 DIKNLQSQIDGL
+33 DIKDLQSQIDGL

-103 AMAKADELEKNGA
+103 AMAKAEELEKNGA

-140 DADKALAELQA
+140 DADKALADLQA

-166 AQATADNAQKTA
+166 AQTTADNAQKTA

-379 SVIET
+379 KVVEA
-384 WMKGAAAEGLQ
+384 WMKGGEAEGLQ
-395 IKLQAISDSLDMI
+395 IDLKAIEEKLDSI
-408 DNELKK
+408 DGALKDI
-414 MVGEYS
+414 VGEYS

-427 LFSEVADDNF
+427 FFYANNTTSDLSPK
-437 GRTFSK
+437 FSK
-443 VTQKENTFPKDDVTD
+443 VTQKENTFPKEDVTD
-458 TKLTFTKDKTTTNE
+458 TQLTFKKDYTTTDS
-472 VSLLVRVS
+472 VSVIVRVS

-485 LVPGNV
+485 LTKENI

-496 QGQEISNVVV
+496 QGKEISDVVE
-506 CSNVEPYDKLLTRSD
+506 CAKVEPFTGLLTRSD
-521 LNNGLWKLTFK
+521 LNNGLWELTFK
-532 MAEGATPADF
+532 MVDGVSAADF
-542 EAAVT
+542 KAAVEH
-547 RNNGQDQVL
+547 NGQSVL
-556 FAVALNNTKLGSD
+556 FAVAVKNTKLNED
-569 TRRVITDYSITLAA
+569 ERRVITGYDLTLSA

-589 TNNFALQDNTGDWKS
+589 SNGFALKDNAGIWRS
-604 VADIQNRYGAQG
+604 VEDINNRYGATG
-616 APVEYGW
+616 APKEYVW
-623 RSEPATTPITSGSS
+623 KDATKPATAPITSGSS
-637 MNVKTDTD
+637 INVVVGDNRTS
-645 DDRRGQDLLAVS
+645 QPLLAAEVDK
-657 VNEAIKIK
+657 AIEIQ
-665 VDYKDDNKSINHK
+665 VDYDINNNKTNNK
-678 IAGFYVTLDSKYA
+678 IAGFYVTLDSKFA
-691 SASDPSELNA
+691 SASDPSELNS

-712 PGDANRKATLFEGN
+712 PGDAKRKATLFKGN
-726 DGEITITDLGG
+726 KGQITVSDLGG

-770 TISED
+770 TSTEATIP
-775 DITGVT
+775 GVT
-781 VDLAKDK
+781 VDLTKGTSSDLV
-788 STEVNGWASDYI
+788 EVEDGT
-800 DVEGKFINCDNAS
+800 FINCSSVTGWTYAS
-813 AWTFDNGPEVNGE
+813 GTKVNNVAPVF
-826 KHTFAVK
+826 TVK
-833 YYDEDKNEIQASN
+833 YYDADKAEITNPAQ
-846 TGAYGNIKY
+846 YGEIKY
-855 VRFVMTNPM
+855 VKFVLDNPM
-864 DFADGG
+864 AFEDGG
-870 KYTQILKLY
+870 TYTQTLELY
-879 NNIAGTDVLAKTITA
+879 NVISGTKVLAKTITA
-894 EITKKMPTEFKAGF
+894 SVTKKMPTTFKGDF
-908 GIKIGQTWG
+908 GIKIGQTW
-917 NESTIRPYM
+917 NNSSNIVRPFIT
-926 KPEAGWTVGSTYAA
+926 PAAGWVVGTSFATE
-940 SGKAT
+940 GKANLT
-945 LNDIFNGLGGENEYK
+945 DIFKGLDGTEKYR
-960 FDFGTGIGKVVADDN
+960 FDFGTDDIDDVTSDN
-975 GDYVLTVSKAIIESK
+975 GYVLTVPKKLIDDKE
-990 STRAFNVYSIYE
+990 RAFNVYNIYE
-1002 DISARKNA
+1002 DISAKKVN
-1010 LGQWITGDYEVAYGK
+1010 GVWVTGNYEVAYSEA
-1025 TLYVNFA
+1025 LYIKLA
-1032 TWIYDMEYAWGEDED
+1032 TWSYGMEYDWLTDKYD
-1047 GKSLAPVLNWTVEG
+1047 YQNPYHKPVLNWTSTGTTKNVALTE
-1061 SANPISV
+1061 IT
-1068 SLDRVVVTN
+1068 VTN
-1077 LRDNNEFGGS
+1077 DRDSQNFGGS
-1087 LASLLATPKKYL
+1087 LASLMDNSGKKNYL
-1099 KVKGDVHLTAGS
+1099 NYVAGSAKLTATDGS
-1111 QVDPYFTVSVGND
+1111 VNPYFNVSVNE
-1124 GQSLVFTQKSTDSA
+1124 STLKLTFTQNTTDAS
-1138 QAPYGSHTEDLTF
+1138 QAPYGQHEETLTF
-1151 TVVDA
+1151 DVEDA
-1156 YEIEKTI
+1156 YGIKTTI
-1163 TLTVTVKNPAS
+1163 TLPVTVKNP
-1174 NN
+1174 N

>member
-33 DIKNLQSQIDGL
+33 DIKDLQSQIDGL

-103 AMAKADELEKNGA
+103 AMAKAEELEKNGA

-140 DADKALAELQA
+140 DADKALADLQA

-256 ALAQEAATK
+256 ALAQEAADK

-379 SVIET
+379 KVVEA
-384 WMKGAAAEGLQ
+384 WMKGGEAEGLQ
-395 IKLQAISDSLDMI
+395 IDLKAIEEKLDSI
-408 DNELKK
+408 DGALKDI
-414 MVGEYS
+414 VGEYS

-427 LFSEVADDNF
+427 FFYANNTTSDLSPK
-437 GRTFSK
+437 FSK
-443 VTQKENTFPKDDVTD
+443 VTQKENTFPKEDVTD
-458 TKLTFTKDKTTTNE
+458 TQLTFKKDYTTTDS
-472 VSLLVRVS
+472 VSVIVRVS

-485 LVPGNV
+485 LTKENI

-496 QGQEISNVVV
+496 QGKEISDVVE
-506 CSNVEPYDKLLTRSD
+506 CAKVEPFTGLLTRSD
-521 LNNGLWKLTFK
+521 LNNGLWELTFK
-532 MAEGATPADF
+532 MVDGVSAADF
-542 EAAVT
+542 KAAVEH
-547 RNNGQDQVL
+547 NGQSVL
-556 FAVALNNTKLGSD
+556 FAVAVKNTKLNED
-569 TRRVITDYSITLAA
+569 ERRVITGYDLTLSA

-589 TNNFALQDNTGDWKS
+589 SNGFALKDNAGIWRS
-604 VADIQNRYGAQG
+604 VEDINNRYGATG
-616 APVEYGW
+616 APKEYVW
-623 RSEPATTPITSGSS
+623 KDATKPATAPITSGSDI
-637 MNVKTDTD
+637 NVVVGDNRTS
-645 DDRRGQDLLAVS
+645 QPLLAAEVDK
-657 VNEAIKIK
+657 AIEIQ
-665 VDYKDDNKSINHK
+665 VDYDIKNNKTNNK
-678 IAGFYVTLDSKYA
+678 IAGFYVTLDSKFA
-691 SASDPSELNA
+691 SASDPSELNS

-712 PGDANRKATLFEGN
+712 PGDAKRKATLFKGN
-726 DGEITITDLGG
+726 KGQITVADLGG

-770 TISED
+770 TSTEATIP
-775 DITGVT
+775 GVT
-781 VDLAKDK
+781 VDLTKGTSSDLV
-788 STEVNGWASDYI
+788 EVEDGT
-800 DVEGKFINCDNAS
+800 FINCSSVTGWTNAGG
-813 AWTFDNGPEVNGE
+813 TKVNNVAPVF
-826 KHTFAVK
+826 TVK
-833 YYDEDKNEIQASN
+833 YYDADKAEITNPAQ
-846 TGAYGNIKY
+846 YGEIKY
-855 VRFVMTNPM
+855 VKFVLDNPM
-864 DFADGG
+864 AFEDDGT
-870 KYTQILKLY
+870 YTQTLELY
-879 NNIAGTDVLAKTITA
+879 NVISGTKVLAKTITA
-894 EITKKMPTEFKAGF
+894 SVTKKMPTTFKGDF

-917 NESTIRPYM
+917 TSSNIVRPFIT
-926 KPEAGWTVGSTYAA
+926 PAAGWAVGA
-940 SGKAT
+940 SFAT
-945 LNDIFNGLGGENEYK
+945 EGQAKLTDIFKGLDGTEEYR
-960 FDFGTGIGKVVADDN
+960 FDFGTDDIADVTSAN
-975 GDYVLTVSKAIIESK
+975 GYVLTVPKKLIDDKE
-990 STRAFNVYSIYE
+990 RAFNVYNIYE
-1002 DISARKNA
+1002 NISAKKVN
-1010 LGQWITGDYEVAYGK
+1010 GVWVTGNYEVAYSEP
-1025 TLYVNFA
+1025 LYIKLA
-1032 TWIYDMEYAWGEDED
+1032 TWSDGMEYDWLTEKDWSGTTYH
-1047 GKSLAPVLNWTVEG
+1047 KPVLNWT
-1061 SANPISV
+1061 SAGTTEN
-1068 SLDRVVVTN
+1068 VVLTEITVTN
-1077 LRDNNEFGGS
+1077 DRDSQNFGGT
-1087 LASLLATPKKYL
+1087 LASLMDNSGKNYL
-1099 KVKGDVHLTAGS
+1099 NYVAGSAKLTATDGS
-1111 QVDPYFTVSVGND
+1111 VNPYFNVSVD
-1124 GQSLVFTQKSTDSA
+1124 ETTLKLTFTQNTTDAS
-1138 QAPYGSHTEDLTF
+1138 QAPYGEHEEDLTF
-1151 TVVDA
+1151 DVKDA
-1156 YEIEKTI
+1156 YGITTTI
-1163 TLTVTVKNPAS
+1163 KLPVTVKNPK
-1174 NN
+1174 

>member
-140 DADKALAELQA
+140 DADKALADLQA

-379 SVIET
+379 KVVEA
-384 WMKGAAAEGLQ
+384 WMKGGEAEGLQ
-395 IKLQAISDSLDMI
+395 IDLKAIEEKLDSI
-408 DNELKK
+408 DGALKDI
-414 MVGEYS
+414 VGEYS

-427 LFSEVADDNF
+427 FFYADN
-437 GRTFSK
+437 TTSNLSPKFSK
-443 VTQKENTFPKDDVTD
+443 VTQKENTFPKEDVTD
-458 TKLTFTKDKTTTNE
+458 TQLTFKKDYTTTNS
-472 VSLLVRVS
+472 VSVIVRVS

-485 LVPGNV
+485 LTKENI

-496 QGQEISNVVV
+496 QGKEISDVVE
-506 CSNVEPYDKLLTRSD
+506 CAKVEPFTGLLTRSD
-521 LNNGLWKLTFK
+521 LNNGLWELTFK
-532 MAEGATPADF
+532 MVDGVSAADF
-542 EAAVT
+542 RAAVEH
-547 RNNGQDQVL
+547 NGQYVL
-556 FAVALNNTKLGSD
+556 FAVAVKNTKLNED
-569 TRRVITDYSITLAA
+569 ERRVITGYDLTLSA

-589 TNNFALQDNTGDWKS
+589 SNGFALKDNAGIWRS
-604 VADIQNRYGAQG
+604 VESINNRYGATG
-616 APVEYGW
+616 APKEYVW
-623 RSEPATTPITSGSS
+623 KDATKPATAPITSGSS
-637 MNVKTDTD
+637 INVVVGDNRTS
-645 DDRRGQDLLAVS
+645 QPLLAAE
-657 VNEAIKIK
+657 VNKGIDIQ
-665 VDYKDDNKSINHK
+665 VDYDINNNKTNNK
-678 IAGFYVTLDSKYA
+678 IAGFYVTLDSKFA
-691 SASDPSELNA
+691 SASDPSELNS

-712 PGDANRKATLFEGN
+712 PGDAKRKATLFKGN
-726 DGEITITDLGG
+726 KGQITVSDLGG

-770 TISED
+770 TSTEATIP
-775 DITGVT
+775 GVT
-781 VDLAKDK
+781 VDLTKGTSSDLV
-788 STEVNGWASDYI
+788 EVEDGT
-800 DVEGKFINCDNAS
+800 FINCSSVTGWTYAS
-813 AWTFDNGPEVNGE
+813 GTKVKNVAPVFT
-826 KHTFAVK
+826 VK
-833 YYDEDKNEIQASN
+833 YYDADKAEITNPAQ
-846 TGAYGNIKY
+846 YGEIKY
-855 VRFVMTNPM
+855 VKFVLDNPM
-864 DFADGG
+864 AFEDGG
-870 KYTQILKLY
+870 TYTQTLELY
-879 NNIAGTDVLAKTITA
+879 NVISGTKVLAKTITA
-894 EITKKMPTEFKAGF
+894 SVTKKMPTTFKGDF
-908 GIKIGQTWG
+908 GIKIGQTW
-917 NESTIRPYM
+917 NNSSNIVRPFIT
-926 KPEAGWTVGSTYAA
+926 PAAGWVVGTSFATE
-940 SGKAT
+940 GKANLT
-945 LNDIFNGLGGENEYK
+945 DIFKGLDGTEKYR
-960 FDFGTGIGKVVADDN
+960 FDFGTDDIDDVTSDN
-975 GDYVLTVSKAIIESK
+975 GYVLTVPKKLIDDKE
-990 STRAFNVYSIYE
+990 RAFNVYNIYE
-1002 DISARKNA
+1002 DISAKKVN
-1010 LGQWITGDYEVAYGK
+1010 GVWVTGNYEVAYSEA
-1025 TLYVNFA
+1025 LYIKLA
-1032 TWIYDMEYAWGEDED
+1032 TWSYGMEYDWLTDKYD
-1047 GKSLAPVLNWTVEG
+1047 YQNPYHKPVLNWTSTGTTKNVALTE
-1061 SANPISV
+1061 IT
-1068 SLDRVVVTN
+1068 VTN
-1077 LRDNNEFGGS
+1077 DRDSQNFGGS
-1087 LASLLATPKKYL
+1087 LASLMDNSGKKNYL
-1099 KVKGDVHLTAGS
+1099 NYVAGSAKLTATDGS
-1111 QVDPYFTVSVGND
+1111 VNPYFNVSVNE
-1124 GQSLVFTQKSTDSA
+1124 STLKLTFTQNTTDAS
-1138 QAPYGSHTEDLTF
+1138 QAPYGQHEETLTF
-1151 TVVDA
+1151 DVEDA
-1156 YEIEKTI
+1156 YGIKTTI
-1163 TLTVTVKNPAS
+1163 TLPVTVKNP
-1174 NN
+1174 N

>member
-1 MKKKISS
+1 
-8 SLLMASMLAVGSTGM
+8 MASMLAVGSTGM

-33 DIKNLQSQIDGL
+33 DIKDLQSQIDGL

-103 AMAKADELEKNGA
+103 AMAKAEELEKNGA

-231 VADAANALA
+231 VADAASALA
-240 AAQAADGKA
+240 AAQTADGKA

-256 ALAQEAATK
+256 ALAQEAADK

-379 SVIET
+379 KVVEA
-384 WMKGAAAEGLQ
+384 WMKGGEAEGLQ
-395 IKLQAISDSLDMI
+395 IDLKAIEEKLDSI
-408 DNELKK
+408 DGALKNI
-414 MVGEYS
+414 VGEYS

-427 LFSEVADDNF
+427 FFYANNATSNLNPK
-437 GRTFSK
+437 FSK
-443 VTQKENTFPKDDVTD
+443 VTQKENTFPKEDVTD
-458 TKLTFTKDKTTTNE
+458 TQLTFKKDYTTTDS
-472 VSLLVRVS
+472 VSVIVRVS

-485 LVPGNV
+485 LTKENI

-496 QGQEISNVVV
+496 QGKEISDVVE
-506 CSNVEPYDKLLTRSD
+506 CAKVEAFSGLLTRSD
-521 LNNGLWKLTFK
+521 LGNGLWELTFK
-532 MAEGATPADF
+532 MVDGVSAADF
-542 EAAVT
+542 KAAVEH
-547 RNNGQDQVL
+547 NGQSVL
-556 FAVALNNTKLGSD
+556 FAVAVKNTKLNED
-569 TRRVITDYSITLAA
+569 ERRVITGYDLTLSA

-589 TNNFALQDNTGDWKS
+589 SNGFALKDNAGIWRS
-604 VADIQNRYGAQG
+604 VEGINNRYGAAG
-616 APVEYGW
+616 APKEYVW
-623 RSEPATTPITSGSS
+623 KDATKPATAPITSGSNI
-637 MNVKTDTD
+637 NVVEGDNRTA
-645 DDRRGQDLLAVS
+645 QPLLAAEVDK
-657 VNEAIKIK
+657 AIEIE
-665 VDYKDDNKSINHK
+665 VDYDIKNNKTNHK
-678 IAGFYVTLDSKYA
+678 IAGFYVTLDSKFA
-691 SASDPSELNA
+691 SASDPSELNS

-712 PGDANRKATLFEGN
+712 PGDAKRKATLFKGN
-726 DGEITITDLGG
+726 KGQITVADLGG

-770 TISED
+770 TSTEATIP
-775 DITGVT
+775 GVT
-781 VDLAKDK
+781 VDLTKGTSSDLV
-788 STEVNGWASDYI
+788 EVEDGT
-800 DVEGKFINCDNAS
+800 FINCS
-813 AWTFDNGPEVNGE
+813 SVIGWTYAGGTKVNNVAPVF
-826 KHTFAVK
+826 TVK
-833 YYDEDKNEIQASN
+833 YYDADKAEITNPAQ
-846 TGAYGNIKY
+846 YGEIKY
-855 VRFVMTNPM
+855 VKFVLDNPM
-864 DFADGG
+864 AFEDGG
-870 KYTQILKLY
+870 TYTQTLELY
-879 NNIAGTDVLAKTITA
+879 NVISGTKVLAKTITA
-894 EITKKMPTEFKAGF
+894 SVTKKMPTTFKGDF
-908 GIKIGQTWG
+908 GIKIGQTW
-917 NESTIRPYM
+917 NNSSNIVRPFIT
-926 KPEAGWTVGSTYAA
+926 PAAGWVVGTSF
-940 SGKAT
+940 AT
-945 LNDIFNGLGGENEYK
+945 EGTANLTDIFKGLDGTEKYR
-960 FDFGTGIGKVVADDN
+960 FDFGTDDIDDVTSDN
-975 GDYVLTVSKAIIESK
+975 GYVLTVPKKLIDDKE
-990 STRAFNVYSIYE
+990 RAFNVYNIYE
-1002 DISARKNA
+1002 DISAKKVN
-1010 LGQWITGDYEVAYGK
+1010 GVWVTGNYEVAYSEP
-1025 TLYVNFA
+1025 LYIKLA
-1032 TWIYDMEYAWGEDED
+1032 TWSYGMEYDWLTNEYDYQNPYH
-1047 GKSLAPVLNWTVEG
+1047 KPVLNWTSGVIK
-1061 SANPISV
+1061 PIPV
-1068 SLDRVVVTN
+1068 DLTEITVTN
-1077 LRDNNEFGGS
+1077 DRDSQNFGGT
-1087 LASLLATPKKYL
+1087 LASLMDNSGKNYL
-1099 KVKGDVHLTAGS
+1099 NYVAGSAKLTAPDGS
-1111 QVDPYFTVSVGND
+1111 VNPYFNVSVNEKN
-1124 GQSLVFTQKSTDSA
+1124 LELTFTQNTTDAS
-1138 QAPYGSHTEDLTF
+1138 QAPYGQHEETLTF
-1151 TVVDA
+1151 DVQDA
-1156 YEIEKTI
+1156 YGIKTTI
-1163 TLTVTVKNPAS
+1163 TLPVTVKNP
-1174 NN
+1174 N

>member
-140 DADKALAELQA
+140 DADKALADLQA

-288 SKLNQVIA
+288 SKLNQAIA

-311 KDELK
+311 KNELK
-316 GLITAAENRAT
+316 GLITEAENRAT

-379 SVIET
+379 KVVEA
-384 WMKGAAAEGLQ
+384 WMKGGEAEGLQ
-395 IKLQAISDSLDMI
+395 IDLKAIEEKLDSI
-408 DNELKK
+408 DGALKDI
-414 MVGEYS
+414 VGEYS

-427 LFSEVADDNF
+427 FFYADNTTSDLSPK
-437 GRTFSK
+437 FSK
-443 VTQKENTFPKDDVTD
+443 VTQKENTFPKEDVTD
-458 TKLTFTKDKTTTNE
+458 TQLTFKKDYTTTDS
-472 VSLLVRVS
+472 VSVIVRVS

-485 LVPGNV
+485 LTKENI

-496 QGQEISNVVV
+496 QGKEISDVVE
-506 CSNVEPYDKLLTRSD
+506 CAKVEPFTGLLTRSD
-521 LNNGLWKLTFK
+521 LNNGLWELTFK
-532 MAEGATPADF
+532 MVDGVSAADF
-542 EAAVT
+542 KAAVEH
-547 RNNGQDQVL
+547 NGQSVL
-556 FAVALNNTKLGSD
+556 FAVAVKNTKLNED
-569 TRRVITDYSITLAA
+569 ERRVITGYDLTLSA

-589 TNNFALQDNTGDWKS
+589 SNGFALKDNAGIWRS
-604 VADIQNRYGAQG
+604 VEDINNRYGATG
-616 APVEYGW
+616 APKEYVW
-623 RSEPATTPITSGSS
+623 KDATKPATAPITSGSS
-637 MNVKTDTD
+637 INVVVGDNRTA
-645 DDRRGQDLLAVS
+645 QSLLAAEVDK
-657 VNEAIKIK
+657 AIEIQ
-665 VDYKDDNKSINHK
+665 VDYDINNNKTNNK
-678 IAGFYVTLDSKYA
+678 IAGFYVTLDSKFA
-691 SASDPSELNA
+691 SASDPSELNS

-712 PGDANRKATLFEGN
+712 PGDAKRKATLFKGN
-726 DGEITITDLGG
+726 KGQITVADLGG

-770 TISED
+770 TSTEATIP
-775 DITGVT
+775 GVT
-781 VDLAKDK
+781 VDLTKGTSSDLV
-788 STEVNGWASDYI
+788 EVEDGT
-800 DVEGKFINCDNAS
+800 FINCS
-813 AWTFDNGPEVNGE
+813 SVTGWTYANGTKVNNVAPVF
-826 KHTFAVK
+826 TVK
-833 YYDEDKNEIQASN
+833 YYDADKAEITNPAQ
-846 TGAYGNIKY
+846 YGEIKY
-855 VRFVMTNPM
+855 VKFVLDNPM
-864 DFADGG
+864 AFEDGG
-870 KYTQILKLY
+870 EYTQTLELY
-879 NNIAGTDVLAKTITA
+879 NVISGTKVLAKTITA
-894 EITKKMPTEFKAGF
+894 SVTKKMPTTFKGDF

-917 NESTIRPYM
+917 TSSNIVRPFIT
-926 KPEAGWTVGSTYAA
+926 PAAGWAVGA
-940 SGKAT
+940 SFAT
-945 LNDIFNGLGGENEYK
+945 EGQAKLTDIFKGLDGTEEYR
-960 FDFGTGIGKVVADDN
+960 FDFGTDDIADVTSAN
-975 GDYVLTVSKAIIESK
+975 GYVLTVPK
-990 STRAFNVYSIYE
+990 SLINDKERAFNVYNIYK
-1002 DISARKNA
+1002 DISAKKVN
-1010 LGQWITGDYEVAYGK
+1010 GVWVTGNYEVAYSEP
-1025 TLYVNFA
+1025 LYIKLA
-1032 TWIYDMEYAWGEDED
+1032 TWSYGMEYDWLTDKYD
-1047 GKSLAPVLNWTVEG
+1047 YQNPYHKPVLNWTSGVIK
-1061 SANPISV
+1061 PIPV
-1068 SLDRVVVTN
+1068 DLTEITVTN
-1077 LRDNNEFGGS
+1077 DRDSQNFGGS
-1087 LASLLATPKKYL
+1087 LASLMDNSGKNYL
-1099 KVKGDVHLTAGS
+1099 NYVAGSAKLTATDGS
-1111 QVDPYFTVSVGND
+1111 VNPYFNVSVD
-1124 GQSLVFTQKSTDSA
+1124 EKTLKLTFTQNTTDAS
-1138 QAPYGSHTEDLTF
+1138 QAPYGQHEETLTF
-1151 TVVDA
+1151 DVQDA
-1156 YEIEKTI
+1156 YGIKTTI
-1163 TLTVTVKNPAS
+1163 TLPVTVKNP
-1174 NN
+1174 N

>member
-103 AMAKADELEKNGA
+103 AMAKAEELEKNGA

-140 DADKALAELQA
+140 DADKALADLQA

-256 ALAQEAATK
+256 ALAQEAADK

-379 SVIET
+379 KVVEA
-384 WMKGAAAEGLQ
+384 WMKGGEAEGLQ
-395 IKLQAISDSLDMI
+395 IDLKAIEEKLDSI
-408 DNELKK
+408 DGALKDI
-414 MVGEYS
+414 VGEYS

-427 LFSEVADDNF
+427 FFYANNTTSDLSPK
-437 GRTFSK
+437 FSK
-443 VTQKENTFPKDDVTD
+443 VTQKENTFPKEDVTD
-458 TKLTFTKDKTTTNE
+458 TQLTFKKDYTTTNS
-472 VSLLVRVS
+472 VSVIVRVS

-485 LVPGNV
+485 LTKENI

-496 QGQEISNVVV
+496 QGKEISDVVE
-506 CSNVEPYDKLLTRSD
+506 CAKVEPFTGLLTRSD
-521 LNNGLWKLTFK
+521 LNNGLWELTFK
-532 MAEGATPADF
+532 MVDGVSAADF
-542 EAAVT
+542 RAAVEH
-547 RNNGQDQVL
+547 NKQQVL
-556 FAVALNNTKLGSD
+556 FAVAVKNTKLNED
-569 TRRVITDYSITLAA
+569 ERRVITGYDLTLSA

-589 TNNFALQDNTGDWKS
+589 SNGFALKDNAGIWRS
-604 VADIQNRYGAQG
+604 VESINNRYGAAG
-616 APVEYGW
+616 APKEYVW
-623 RSEPATTPITSGSS
+623 KDATKPATAPITSGSDI
-637 MNVKTDTD
+637 NVVVGDNRTA
-645 DDRRGQDLLAVS
+645 QPLLAAEVDK
-657 VNEAIKIK
+657 AIDIQ
-665 VDYKDDNKSINHK
+665 VDYDINNNKTNNK
-678 IAGFYVTLDSKYA
+678 IAGFYVTLDSKFA
-691 SASDPSELNA
+691 SASDPSELNS

-712 PGDANRKATLFEGN
+712 PGDAKRKATLFKGN
-726 DGEITITDLGG
+726 KGQITVADLGG

-770 TISED
+770 TSTTGD
-775 DITGVT
+775 VTGVT
-781 VDLAKDK
+781 IDLTKGTSSDLV
-788 STEVNGWASDYI
+788 EVEDGT
-800 DVEGKFINCDNAS
+800 FINCSSVGSWKNIDSDENLK
-813 AWTFDNGPEVNGE
+813 VNGVAPVF
-826 KHTFAVK
+826 TVK
-833 YYDEDKNEIQASN
+833 YYDADKAEITNPAQ
-846 TGAYGNIKY
+846 YGEIKY
-855 VRFVMTNPM
+855 VKFVLDNPM
-864 DFADGG
+864 AFADGG
-870 KYTQILKLY
+870 TYTQTLELY
-879 NNIAGTDVLAKTITA
+879 NVISGTKVLAKTITA
-894 EITKKMPTEFKAGF
+894 SATKKMPTTFKGDF
-908 GIKIGQTWG
+908 GIKIGQTW
-917 NESTIRPYM
+917 NNSSNIVRPFIT
-926 KPEAGWTVGSTYAA
+926 PAAGWAVGA
-940 SGKAT
+940 SFAT
-945 LNDIFNGLGGENEYK
+945 EGTANLTDIFKGLDGAEKYR
-960 FDFGTGIGKVVADDN
+960 FDFGTDDIKDVTSAN
-975 GDYVLTVSKAIIESK
+975 GYVLTVPKKLIDDKERS
-990 STRAFNVYSIYE
+990 FNVYNIYE
-1002 DISARKNA
+1002 NISAKKVNGA
-1010 LGQWITGDYEVAYGK
+1010 WVTGNYEVAYSEP
-1025 TLYVNFA
+1025 LYIKLA
-1032 TWIYDMEYAWGEDED
+1032 TWSQGIGYDWRTDENAPWGTDPY
-1047 GKSLAPVLNWTVEG
+1047 KKPVLNWT
-1061 SANPISV
+1061 SAGTTTPIPV
-1068 SLDRVVVTN
+1068 DLTDITVTN
-1077 LRDNNEFGGS
+1077 DRDSQNFGGS
-1087 LASLLATPKKYL
+1087 LASLMDNSGKNYL
-1099 KVKGDVHLTAGS
+1099 NYVAGSAKLTATDGS
-1111 QVDPYFTVSVGND
+1111 VNPYFDVKVDETN
-1124 GQSLVFTQKSTDSA
+1124 LKLTFTQNTTDAS
-1138 QAPYGSHTEDLTF
+1138 QAPYGEHEETLSF
-1151 TVVDA
+1151 KVVDA
-1156 YEIEKTI
+1156 YGLPKTI
-1163 TLTVTVKNPAS
+1163 TLPVTVKNP

>member
-1 MKKKISS
+1 
-8 SLLMASMLAVGSTGM
+8 MASMLAVGSTGM
-23 LVSCSEDYDD
+23 FVSCSEDYDD

-103 AMAKADELEKNGA
+103 AMAKAEELEKNGA

-140 DADKALAELQA
+140 DADKALADLQA

-231 VADAANALA
+231 VADAANALT
-240 AAQAADGKA
+240 AAQTADGKA

-256 ALAQEAATK
+256 ALAQEAADK

-277 NQALGEISELE
+277 NQALDEISELE

-379 SVIET
+379 KVVEA
-384 WMKGAAAEGLQ
+384 WMKGGEAEGLQ
-395 IKLQAISDSLDMI
+395 IDLKAIEEKLDSI
-408 DNELKK
+408 DGALKNI
-414 MVGEYS
+414 VGEYS

-427 LFSEVADDNF
+427 FFYANNATSNLNPK
-437 GRTFSK
+437 FSK
-443 VTQKENTFPKDDVTD
+443 VTQKENTFPKEDVTD
-458 TKLTFTKDKTTTNE
+458 TQLTFKKDYTTTDS
-472 VSLLVRVS
+472 VSVIVRVS

-485 LVPGNV
+485 LTKENI

-496 QGQEISNVVV
+496 QGKEISDVVE
-506 CSNVEPYDKLLTRSD
+506 CAKVEAFSGLLTRSD
-521 LNNGLWKLTFK
+521 LGNGLWELTFK
-532 MAEGATPADF
+532 MVDGVSAADF
-542 EAAVT
+542 KAAVEH
-547 RNNGQDQVL
+547 NGQSVL
-556 FAVALNNTKLGSD
+556 FAVAVKNTKLNED
-569 TRRVITDYSITLAA
+569 ERRVITGYDLTLSA

-589 TNNFALQDNTGDWKS
+589 SNGFALKDNAGIWRS
-604 VADIQNRYGAQG
+604 VEGINNRYGAAG
-616 APVEYGW
+616 APKEYVW
-623 RSEPATTPITSGSS
+623 KDATKPATAPITSGSNI
-637 MNVKTDTD
+637 NVVEGDNRTA
-645 DDRRGQDLLAVS
+645 QPLLAAEVDK
-657 VNEAIKIK
+657 AIEIE
-665 VDYKDDNKSINHK
+665 VDYDIKNNKTNHK
-678 IAGFYVTLDSKYA
+678 IAGFYVTLDSKFA
-691 SASDPSELNA
+691 SASDPSELNS

-712 PGDANRKATLFEGN
+712 PGDAKRKATLFKGN
-726 DGEITITDLGG
+726 KGQITVADLGG

-770 TISED
+770 TSTEATIP
-775 DITGVT
+775 GVT
-781 VDLAKDK
+781 VDLTKGTSSDLV
-788 STEVNGWASDYI
+788 EVEDGT
-800 DVEGKFINCDNAS
+800 FINCS
-813 AWTFDNGPEVNGE
+813 SVIGWTYAGGTKVNNVAPVF
-826 KHTFAVK
+826 TVK
-833 YYDEDKNEIQASN
+833 YYDADKAEITNPAQ
-846 TGAYGNIKY
+846 YGEIKY
-855 VRFVMTNPM
+855 VKFVLDNPM
-864 DFADGG
+864 AFEDGG
-870 KYTQILKLY
+870 TYTQTLELY
-879 NNIAGTDVLAKTITA
+879 NVISGTKVLAKTITA
-894 EITKKMPTEFKAGF
+894 SVTKKMPTTFKGDF
-908 GIKIGQTWG
+908 GIKIGQTW
-917 NESTIRPYM
+917 NNSSNIVRPFIT
-926 KPEAGWTVGSTYAA
+926 PAAGWVVGTSF
-940 SGKAT
+940 AT
-945 LNDIFNGLGGENEYK
+945 EGTANLTDIFKGLDGTEKYR
-960 FDFGTGIGKVVADDN
+960 FDFGTDDIDDVTSDN
-975 GDYVLTVSKAIIESK
+975 GYVLTVPKNLINDKERS
-990 STRAFNVYSIYE
+990 FNVYSIYE
-1002 DISARKNA
+1002 KISAKKVN
-1010 LGQWITGDYEVAYGK
+1010 GVWVTGNYEVAYSEP
-1025 TLYVNFA
+1025 LYIKLA
-1032 TWIYDMEYAWGEDED
+1032 TWSYGMEYDWLTNEYDYQNPYH
-1047 GKSLAPVLNWTVEG
+1047 KPVLNWTSGVIK
-1061 SANPISV
+1061 PISV
-1068 SLDRVVVTN
+1068 DLTEITVTN
-1077 LRDNNEFGGS
+1077 DRDSQNFGGS
-1087 LASLLATPKKYL
+1087 LASLMDNSGKNYL
-1099 KVKGDVHLTAGS
+1099 NYVAGSAKLTATDGS
-1111 QVDPYFTVSVGND
+1111 VNPYFNVSVDEKN
-1124 GQSLVFTQKSTDSA
+1124 LKLTFTQNTTDAS
-1138 QAPYGSHTEDLTF
+1138 QAPYGQHEETLTF
-1151 TVVDA
+1151 DVQDA
-1156 YEIEKTI
+1156 YGIKTTI
-1163 TLTVTVKNPAS
+1163 TLPVTVKNP
-1174 NN
+1174 N

>member
-103 AMAKADELEKNGA
+103 AMAKAEELEKNGA

-140 DADKALAELQA
+140 DADKALTDLQA

-288 SKLNQVIA
+288 SKLNQAIA

-311 KDELK
+311 KNELK
-316 GLITAAENRAT
+316 GLITEAENRAT

-336 ADAAQATA
+336 ADAAKATA

-379 SVIET
+379 KVVEA
-384 WMKGAAAEGLQ
+384 WMKGGEAGGLQ
-395 IKLQAISDSLDMI
+395 IDLKAIEEKLDSI
-408 DNELKK
+408 DGALKDI
-414 MVGEYS
+414 VGEYS

-427 LFSEVADDNF
+427 FFYANNTTSNLSPK
-437 GRTFSK
+437 FSK
-443 VTQKENTFPKDDVTD
+443 VTQKENTFPKEDVTD
-458 TKLTFTKDKTTTNE
+458 TQLTFKKDYTTTDS
-472 VSLLVRVS
+472 VSVIVRVS

-485 LVPGNV
+485 LTKENI

-496 QGQEISNVVV
+496 QGKEISDVVE
-506 CSNVEPYDKLLTRSD
+506 CAKVEPLTGLLTRSD
-521 LNNGLWKLTFK
+521 LNNGLWELTFK
-532 MAEGATPADF
+532 MVDGVSAADF
-542 EAAVT
+542 KAAVEH
-547 RNNGQDQVL
+547 NGQSVL
-556 FAVALNNTKLGSD
+556 FAVAVKNTKLNED
-569 TRRVITDYSITLAA
+569 ERRVITGYDLTLSA

-589 TNNFALQDNTGDWKS
+589 SNGFALKDNAGIWRS
-604 VADIQNRYGAQG
+604 VEDINNRYGATG
-616 APVEYGW
+616 APKEYVW
-623 RSEPATTPITSGSS
+623 KDATKPATAPITSGSS
-637 MNVKTDTD
+637 INVVVGDNRTA
-645 DDRRGQDLLAVS
+645 QPLLAAEVDK
-657 VNEAIKIK
+657 AIEIQ
-665 VDYKDDNKSINHK
+665 VDYDINNNKTNNK
-678 IAGFYVTLDSKYA
+678 IAGFYVTLDSKFA
-691 SASDPSELNA
+691 SASDPSELNS

-712 PGDANRKATLFEGN
+712 PGDAKRKATLFKGN
-726 DGEITITDLGG
+726 KGQITVADLGG

-770 TISED
+770 TSTEATIP
-775 DITGVT
+775 GVT
-781 VDLAKDK
+781 VDLTKGTSSDLV
-788 STEVNGWASDYI
+788 EVEDGT
-800 DVEGKFINCDNAS
+800 FINCSSVTGWTNAGG
-813 AWTFDNGPEVNGE
+813 TKVNNVAPVF
-826 KHTFAVK
+826 TVK
-833 YYDEDKNEIQASN
+833 YYDADKAEITNPAQ
-846 TGAYGNIKY
+846 YGEIKY
-855 VRFVMTNPM
+855 VKFVLDNPM
-864 DFADGG
+864 AFEDDGT
-870 KYTQILKLY
+870 YTQTLELY
-879 NNIAGTDVLAKTITA
+879 NVISGTKVLAKTITA
-894 EITKKMPTEFKAGF
+894 SVTKKMPTTFKGDF

-917 NESTIRPYM
+917 TSSNIVRPFIT
-926 KPEAGWTVGSTYAA
+926 PAAGWAVGA
-940 SGKAT
+940 SFAT
-945 LNDIFNGLGGENEYK
+945 EGQAKLTDIFKGLDGTEEYR
-960 FDFGTGIGKVVADDN
+960 FDFGTDDIADVTSAN
-975 GDYVLTVSKAIIESK
+975 GYVLTVPKKLIDDKE
-990 STRAFNVYSIYE
+990 RAFNVYNIYK
-1002 DISARKNA
+1002 DISAKKVN
-1010 LGQWITGDYEVAYGK
+1010 GVWVTGNYEVAYSEP
-1025 TLYVNFA
+1025 LYIKLA
-1032 TWIYDMEYAWGEDED
+1032 TWSYGMEYDWLTDKYD
-1047 GKSLAPVLNWTVEG
+1047 YQNPYHKPVLNWTSGVIK
-1061 SANPISV
+1061 PIPV
-1068 SLDRVVVTN
+1068 DLTEITVTN
-1077 LRDNNEFGGS
+1077 DRDSQNFGGS
-1087 LASLLATPKKYL
+1087 LASLMDNSGKNYL
-1099 KVKGDVHLTAGS
+1099 NYVAGSAKLTATDGS
-1111 QVDPYFTVSVGND
+1111 VNPYFNVSVD
-1124 GQSLVFTQKSTDSA
+1124 EKTLKLTFTQNTTDAS
-1138 QAPYGSHTEDLTF
+1138 QAPYGQHEETLTF
-1151 TVVDA
+1151 DVQDA
-1156 YEIEKTI
+1156 YGIKTTI
-1163 TLTVTVKNPAS
+1163 TLPVTVKNP
-1174 NN
+1174 N

>member
-103 AMAKADELEKNGA
+103 AMAKAEELEKNGA

-140 DADKALAELQA
+140 DADKALADLQA
-151 ALDQAVAAATEAVSQ
+151 ALDQAVAAAIEAVSQ

-379 SVIET
+379 KVVEA
-384 WMKGAAAEGLQ
+384 WMKGGEAEGLQ
-395 IKLQAISDSLDMI
+395 IDLKAIEEKLDSI
-408 DNELKK
+408 DGALKDI
-414 MVGEYS
+414 VGEYS

-427 LFSEVADDNF
+427 FFYANNTTSDLSPK
-437 GRTFSK
+437 FSK
-443 VTQKENTFPKDDVTD
+443 VTQKENTFPKEDVTD
-458 TKLTFTKDKTTTNE
+458 TQLTFKKDYTTTDS
-472 VSLLVRVS
+472 VSVIVRVS

-485 LVPGNV
+485 LTKENI

-496 QGQEISNVVV
+496 QGKEISDVVE
-506 CSNVEPYDKLLTRSD
+506 CAKVEPFTGLLTRSD
-521 LNNGLWKLTFK
+521 LNNGLWELTFK
-532 MAEGATPADF
+532 MVDGVSAADF
-542 EAAVT
+542 KAAVEH
-547 RNNGQDQVL
+547 NGQSVL
-556 FAVALNNTKLGSD
+556 FAVAVKNTKLNED
-569 TRRVITDYSITLAA
+569 ERRVITGYDLTLSA

-589 TNNFALQDNTGDWKS
+589 SNGFALKDNAGIWRS
-604 VADIQNRYGAQG
+604 VEDINNRYGATG
-616 APVEYGW
+616 APKEYVW
-623 RSEPATTPITSGSS
+623 KDATKPATAPITSGSS
-637 MNVKTDTD
+637 INVVEGDNRTSLP
-645 DDRRGQDLLAVS
+645 LLAAE
-657 VNEAIKIK
+657 VNKAIEIQ
-665 VDYKDDNKSINHK
+665 VDYDINNNKTNNK
-678 IAGFYVTLDSKYA
+678 IAGFYVTLDSKFA
-691 SASDPSELNA
+691 SASDPSELNS

-712 PGDANRKATLFEGN
+712 PGDAKRKATLFKGN
-726 DGEITITDLGG
+726 KGQITVADLGG

-770 TISED
+770 TSTEATIP
-775 DITGVT
+775 GVT
-781 VDLAKDK
+781 VDLTKGTSSDLV
-788 STEVNGWASDYI
+788 EVEDGT
-800 DVEGKFINCDNAS
+800 FINCSSVKGWTYAS
-813 AWTFDNGPEVNGE
+813 GTKVKNVAPVFT
-826 KHTFAVK
+826 VK
-833 YYDEDKNEIQASN
+833 YYDADKAEITKPAQ
-846 TGAYGNIKY
+846 YGEIKY
-855 VRFVMTNPM
+855 VKFVLDNPM
-864 DFADGG
+864 AFEDGG
-870 KYTQILKLY
+870 TYTQTLELY
-879 NNIAGTDVLAKTITA
+879 NVISGTKVLAKTITA
-894 EITKKMPTEFKAGF
+894 SVTKKMPTTFKGDF

-917 NESTIRPYM
+917 TSSNIVRPFIT
-926 KPEAGWTVGSTYAA
+926 PAAGWVVGTSF
-940 SGKAT
+940 AT
-945 LNDIFNGLGGENEYK
+945 EGTANLTDIFKGLDGTEKYR
-960 FDFGTGIGKVVADDN
+960 FDFGTDDIDDVTSDN
-975 GDYVLTVSKAIIESK
+975 GYVLTVPK
-990 STRAFNVYSIYE
+990 SLINDKERSFNVYNIYK
-1002 DISARKNA
+1002 DISAKKVN
-1010 LGQWITGDYEVAYGK
+1010 GVWVTGNYEVAYSEP
-1025 TLYVNFA
+1025 LYIKLA
-1032 TWIYDMEYAWGEDED
+1032 TWSYGMEYDWLTDKYD
-1047 GKSLAPVLNWTVEG
+1047 YQNPYHKPVLNWTSTGTTENVALTE
-1061 SANPISV
+1061 IT
-1068 SLDRVVVTN
+1068 VTN
-1077 LRDNNEFGGS
+1077 DRDSQNFGGS
-1087 LASLLATPKKYL
+1087 LASLMDNSGKNYL
-1099 KVKGDVHLTAGS
+1099 NYVAGSAKLTATDGS
-1111 QVDPYFTVSVGND
+1111 VNPYFNVSVD
-1124 GQSLVFTQKSTDSA
+1124 ETTLKLTFTQNTTDAS
-1138 QAPYGSHTEDLTF
+1138 QAPYGQHEETLTF
-1151 TVVDA
+1151 DVQDA
-1156 YEIEKTI
+1156 YGIKTTI
-1163 TLTVTVKNPAS
+1163 TLPVTVKNP
-1174 NN
+1174 N

>member
-103 AMAKADELEKNGA
+103 AMAKAEELEKNGA

-140 DADKALAELQA
+140 DADKALADLQA

-187 AFDDAKALIDETAE
+187 AFDDAKTLINETAE

-265 AQQTADEAKTLA
+265 AQKTADEAKTLA

-288 SKLNQVIA
+288 NKLNQAIA

-311 KDELK
+311 KNELK
-316 GLITAAENRAT
+316 GLITEAENRAT

-379 SVIET
+379 KVVEA
-384 WMKGAAAEGLQ
+384 WMKGGEAEGLQ
-395 IKLQAISDSLDMI
+395 IDLKAIEEKLDSI
-408 DNELKK
+408 DGALKDI
-414 MVGEYS
+414 VGEYS

-427 LFSEVADDNF
+427 FFYADNTTSDLSPK
-437 GRTFSK
+437 FSK
-443 VTQKENTFPKDDVTD
+443 VTQKENTFPKEDVTD
-458 TKLTFTKDKTTTNE
+458 TQLTFKKDYTTTNS
-472 VSLLVRVS
+472 VSVIVRVS

-485 LVPGNV
+485 LTKENI

-496 QGQEISNVVV
+496 QGKEISDVVE
-506 CSNVEPYDKLLTRSD
+506 CAKVEPFTGLLTRSD
-521 LNNGLWKLTFK
+521 LNNGLWELTFK
-532 MAEGATPADF
+532 MVDGVSAADF
-542 EAAVT
+542 KAAVEH
-547 RNNGQDQVL
+547 NGQSVL
-556 FAVALNNTKLGSD
+556 FAVAVKNTKLNED
-569 TRRVITDYSITLAA
+569 ERRVITGYDLTLSA

-589 TNNFALQDNTGDWKS
+589 SNGFALKDNAGIWRS
-604 VADIQNRYGAQG
+604 VESINNRYGATG
-616 APVEYGW
+616 APKEYVW
-623 RSEPATTPITSGSS
+623 KDATKPATAPITSGSS
-637 MNVKTDTD
+637 INVVVGDNRTS
-645 DDRRGQDLLAVS
+645 QPLLAAEVDK
-657 VNEAIKIK
+657 AIEIQ
-665 VDYKDDNKSINHK
+665 VDYDINNNKTNNK
-678 IAGFYVTLDSKYA
+678 IAGFYVTLDSKFA
-691 SASDPSELNA
+691 SASDPSELNS

-712 PGDANRKATLFEGN
+712 PGDAKRKATLFKGN
-726 DGEITITDLGG
+726 KGQITVADLGG

-770 TISED
+770 TSTEVTIP
-775 DITGVT
+775 GVT
-781 VDLAKDK
+781 VDLTKGTSSDLV
-788 STEVNGWASDYI
+788 EVEDGT
-800 DVEGKFINCDNAS
+800 FINCSSVTGWTYAS
-813 AWTFDNGPEVNGE
+813 GTKVKNVAPVFT
-826 KHTFAVK
+826 VK
-833 YYDEDKNEIQASN
+833 YYDADKAEITNPAQ
-846 TGAYGNIKY
+846 YGEIKY
-855 VRFVMTNPM
+855 VKFVLDNPM
-864 DFADGG
+864 AFEDGG
-870 KYTQILKLY
+870 TYTQTLELY
-879 NNIAGTDVLAKTITA
+879 NVISGTKVLAKTITA
-894 EITKKMPTEFKAGF
+894 SVTKKMPTTFKGDF

-917 NESTIRPYM
+917 TSSNIVRPFIT
-926 KPEAGWTVGSTYAA
+926 PAAGWVVGTSF
-940 SGKAT
+940 AT
-945 LNDIFNGLGGENEYK
+945 EGTANLTDIFKGLDGTEEYR
-960 FDFGTGIGKVVADDN
+960 FDFGTDDIADVTSAN
-975 GDYVLTVSKAIIESK
+975 GYVLTVPKKLIDDKE
-990 STRAFNVYSIYE
+990 RAFNVYNIYE
-1002 DISARKNA
+1002 NISAKKVN
-1010 LGQWITGDYEVAYGK
+1010 GVWVTGNYEVAYSEP
-1025 TLYVNFA
+1025 LYIKLA
-1032 TWIYDMEYAWGEDED
+1032 TWSNGMEYDWLTETDWSGTTYH
-1047 GKSLAPVLNWTVEG
+1047 KPVLNWT
-1061 SANPISV
+1061 SAGTTEN
-1068 SLDRVVVTN
+1068 VVLTEITVTN
-1077 LRDNNEFGGS
+1077 DRDSQNFGGS
-1087 LASLLATPKKYL
+1087 LASLMDNSGKNYL
-1099 KVKGDVHLTAGS
+1099 NYVAGSAKLTATDGS
-1111 QVDPYFTVSVGND
+1111 VNPYFDVKVDETN
-1124 GQSLVFTQKSTDSA
+1124 LKLTFTQNTTDAS
-1138 QAPYGSHTEDLTF
+1138 QAPYGEHEETLSF
-1151 TVVDA
+1151 KVVDA
-1156 YEIEKTI
+1156 YGLPKTI
-1163 TLTVTVKNPAS
+1163 TLPVTVKNP

>member
-103 AMAKADELEKNGA
+103 AMAKAEELEKNGA

-130 AQAFAEQAKQ
+130 AQAFAEQAKL
-140 DADKALAELQA
+140 DADKALADLQA

-166 AQATADNAQKTA
+166 AQTTADNAQKTA

-256 ALAQEAATK
+256 ALAQEAADK

-379 SVIET
+379 KVVEA
-384 WMKGAAAEGLQ
+384 WMKGGEAEGLQ
-395 IKLQAISDSLDMI
+395 IDLKAIEEKLDSI
-408 DNELKK
+408 DGALKDI
-414 MVGEYS
+414 VGEYS

-427 LFSEVADDNF
+427 FFYANNTTSDLSPK
-437 GRTFSK
+437 FSK
-443 VTQKENTFPKDDVTD
+443 VTQKENTFPKEDVTD
-458 TKLTFTKDKTTTNE
+458 TQLTFKKDYTTTDS
-472 VSLLVRVS
+472 VSVIVRVS

-485 LVPGNV
+485 LTKENI

-496 QGQEISNVVV
+496 QGKEISDVVE
-506 CSNVEPYDKLLTRSD
+506 CAKVEPFTGLLTRSD
-521 LNNGLWKLTFK
+521 LNNGLWELTFK
-532 MAEGATPADF
+532 MVDGVSAADF
-542 EAAVT
+542 KAAVEH
-547 RNNGQDQVL
+547 NGQSVL
-556 FAVALNNTKLGSD
+556 FAVAVKNTKLNED
-569 TRRVITDYSITLAA
+569 ERRVITGYDLTLSA

-589 TNNFALQDNTGDWKS
+589 SNGFALKDNAGIWRS
-604 VADIQNRYGAQG
+604 VEDINNRYGATG
-616 APVEYGW
+616 APKEYVW
-623 RSEPATTPITSGSS
+623 KDATKPATAPITSGSS
-637 MNVKTDTD
+637 INVVVGDNRTA
-645 DDRRGQDLLAVS
+645 QPLLAAEVDK
-657 VNEAIKIK
+657 AIEIQ
-665 VDYKDDNKSINHK
+665 VDYDINNNKTNNK
-678 IAGFYVTLDSKYA
+678 IAGFYVTLDSKFA
-691 SASDPSELNA
+691 SASDPSELNS

-712 PGDANRKATLFEGN
+712 PGDAKRKATLFKGN
-726 DGEITITDLGG
+726 KGQITVADLGG

-770 TISED
+770 TSTEATIP
-775 DITGVT
+775 GVT
-781 VDLAKDK
+781 IDLTKGSSSDLV
-788 STEVNGWASDYI
+788 EVEDGT
-800 DVEGKFINCDNAS
+800 FINCSSVTGWTYAS
-813 AWTFDNGPEVNGE
+813 GTKVNNVAPVF
-826 KHTFAVK
+826 TVK
-833 YYDEDKNEIQASN
+833 YYDADKAEITNPAQ
-846 TGAYGNIKY
+846 YGEIKY
-855 VRFVMTNPM
+855 VKFVLDNPM
-864 DFADGG
+864 AFEDGG
-870 KYTQILKLY
+870 TYTQTLELY
-879 NNIAGTDVLAKTITA
+879 NVISGTKVLAKTITA
-894 EITKKMPTEFKAGF
+894 SVTKKMPTTFKGDF

-917 NESTIRPYM
+917 TSSNIVRPFIT
-926 KPEAGWTVGSTYAA
+926 PAAGWVVGTSF
-940 SGKAT
+940 AT
-945 LNDIFNGLGGENEYK
+945 EGTANLTDIFKGLDGTEKYR
-960 FDFGTGIGKVVADDN
+960 FDFGTDDIDDVTSAN
-975 GDYVLTVSKAIIESK
+975 GYVLTVPKKLIDDKE
-990 STRAFNVYSIYE
+990 RAFNVYNIYE
-1002 DISARKNA
+1002 NISAKKVN
-1010 LGQWITGDYEVAYGK
+1010 GVWVTGNYEVAYSEA
-1025 TLYVNFA
+1025 LYIKLA
-1032 TWIYDMEYAWGEDED
+1032 TWSYGMEYDWLTDKYD
-1047 GKSLAPVLNWTVEG
+1047 YQNPYHKPVLNWTSTGTTENVALTE
-1061 SANPISV
+1061 IT
-1068 SLDRVVVTN
+1068 VTN
-1077 LRDNNEFGGS
+1077 DRDSQNFGGS
-1087 LASLLATPKKYL
+1087 LASLMDNSGKNYL
-1099 KVKGDVHLTAGS
+1099 NYVTGSAKLTATDGS
-1111 QVDPYFTVSVGND
+1111 VNPYFNVSVD
-1124 GQSLVFTQKSTDSA
+1124 EKTLKLTFTQNTTDAS
-1138 QAPYGSHTEDLTF
+1138 QAPYGQHEETLTF
-1151 TVVDA
+1151 DVQDA
-1156 YEIEKTI
+1156 YGIKTTI
-1163 TLTVTVKNPAS
+1163 TLPVTVKNP
-1174 NN
+1174 N

>member
-103 AMAKADELEKNGA
+103 AMAKAEELEKNGA

-240 AAQAADGKA
+240 AAQTADGKA

-256 ALAQEAATK
+256 ALAQEAADK

-408 DNELKK
+408 DKELKK
-414 MVGEYS
+414 VVGEYS

-427 LFSEVADDNF
+427 LYASESV
-437 GRTFSK
+437 GTEYGYKFSK
-443 VTQKENTFPKDDVTD
+443 VTQKKNTFPKDASVADGQ
-458 TKLTFTKDKTTTNE
+458 LTFKEDFTTTDSVE
-472 VSLLVRVS
+472 VVIRVS
-480 PTNAK
+480 PTNAVIK
-485 LVPGNV
+485 AGNIS
-491 TLINS
+491 LINS
-496 QGQEISNVVV
+496 QGTEISDI
-506 CSNVEPYDKLLTRSD
+506 VECTKVERYTSLLTRGTT
-521 LNNGLWKLTFK
+521 NNGLWTLTFK
-532 MAEGATPADF
+532 MKDGVSATDF
-542 EAAVT
+542 EKAVSQG
-547 RNNGQDQVL
+547 NKQVL
-556 FAVALNNTKLGSD
+556 FAVAVKNTELNND
-569 TRRVITDYSITLAA
+569 DRRVISGYDLTLTAD
-583 EDAKPA
+583 DAPNAQNTFALKDNAGIWRSVEGINNRYGTTNTKEYVWKDATKPA
-589 TNNFALQDNTGDWKS
+589 TA
-604 VADIQNRYGAQG
+604 
-616 APVEYGW
+616 
-623 RSEPATTPITSGSS
+623 PITSGSS
-637 MNVKTDTD
+637 INVVEGDNRTSEP
-645 DDRRGQDLLAVS
+645 LLAAE
-657 VNEAIKIK
+657 VNKAIDIQ
-665 VDYKDDNKSINHK
+665 VDYDIDNEKTNNK
-678 IAGFYVTLDSKYA
+678 IAGFYVTLDSKFA
-691 SASDPSELNA
+691 SASDPSELNS

-712 PGDANRKATLFEGN
+712 PGDANRKATLFKGN
-726 DGEITITDLGG
+726 KGQITVSDLGGG

-770 TISED
+770 TSTEATIP
-775 DITGVT
+775 GVT
-781 VDLAKDK
+781 VDLTKGT
-788 STEVNGWASDYI
+788 SSSLVEVEDGT
-800 DVEGKFINCDNAS
+800 FINCSSVEGWTYAS
-813 AWTFDNGPEVNGE
+813 GTKVKNVAPVFT
-826 KHTFAVK
+826 VK
-833 YYDEDKNEIQASN
+833 YYDADKAEITNPAQ
-846 TGAYGNIKY
+846 YGEIKY
-855 VRFVMTNPM
+855 VKFVLDNPM
-864 DFADGG
+864 AFEDGG
-870 KYTQILKLY
+870 TYTQTLELY
-879 NNIAGTDVLAKTITA
+879 NVISGTKVLAKTITA
-894 EITKKMPTEFKAGF
+894 SVTKKMPTTFKGDF
-908 GIKIGQTWG
+908 GIKIGQTW
-917 NESTIRPYM
+917 NNSSNIVRPFIT
-926 KPEAGWTVGSTYAA
+926 PDAGWVVGTSF
-940 SGKAT
+940 AT
-945 LNDIFNGLGGENEYK
+945 EGTANLTDIFKGLDGTEKYR
-960 FDFGTGIGKVVADDN
+960 FDFGTDDIKDVTSED
-975 GDYVLTVSKAIIESK
+975 GYVLTVPKKLIDDKE
-990 STRAFNVYSIYE
+990 RAFNVYNIYK
-1002 DISARKNA
+1002 DISAKKVN
-1010 LGQWITGDYEVAYGK
+1010 GVWVTGNYEVAYSEA
-1025 TLYVNFA
+1025 LYIKLA
-1032 TWIYDMEYAWGEDED
+1032 TWSYGMEYDWLTDKYD
-1047 GKSLAPVLNWTVEG
+1047 YQNPYHKPVLNWTSGVIK
-1061 SANPISV
+1061 PILV
-1068 SLDRVVVTN
+1068 DLTEITVTN
-1077 LRDNNEFGGS
+1077 DRDSQNFGGS
-1087 LASLLATPKKYL
+1087 LASLMDNSDKNYL
-1099 KVKGDVHLTAGS
+1099 NYVAGSAKLTAPDGS
-1111 QVDPYFTVSVGND
+1111 VNPYFNVSVNEKD
-1124 GQSLVFTQKSTDSA
+1124 LELTFTQNTTDAS
-1138 QAPYGSHTEDLTF
+1138 QAPYGQHEETLTF
-1151 TVVDA
+1151 DVQDA
-1156 YEIEKTI
+1156 YGIKTTI
-1163 TLTVTVKNPAS
+1163 TLPVTVKNP
-1174 NN
+1174 N

>member
-240 AAQAADGKA
+240 AAQTADGKA

-256 ALAQEAATK
+256 ALAQEAADK

-379 SVIET
+379 KVVEA
-384 WMKGAAAEGLQ
+384 WMKGGEAEGLQ
-395 IKLQAISDSLDMI
+395 IDLKAIEEKLDSI
-408 DNELKK
+408 DGALKDI
-414 MVGEYS
+414 VGEYS

-427 LFSEVADDNF
+427 FFYANNTTSDLSPK
-437 GRTFSK
+437 FSK
-443 VTQKENTFPKDDVTD
+443 VTQKENTFPKEDVTD
-458 TKLTFTKDKTTTNE
+458 TQLTFKKDYTTTDS
-472 VSLLVRVS
+472 VSVIVRVS

-485 LVPGNV
+485 LTKENI

-496 QGQEISNVVV
+496 QGKEISDVVE
-506 CSNVEPYDKLLTRSD
+506 CAKVEPLTGLLTRSD
-521 LNNGLWKLTFK
+521 LNNGLWELTFK
-532 MAEGATPADF
+532 MVDGVSAADF
-542 EAAVT
+542 KAAVEH
-547 RNNGQDQVL
+547 NGQSVL
-556 FAVALNNTKLGSD
+556 FAVAVKNTKLNED
-569 TRRVITDYSITLAA
+569 ERRVITGYDLTLSA

-589 TNNFALQDNTGDWKS
+589 SNGFALKDNAGIWRS
-604 VADIQNRYGAQG
+604 VESINNRYGATG
-616 APVEYGW
+616 APKEYVW
-623 RSEPATTPITSGSS
+623 KDATKPATAPITSGSS
-637 MNVKTDTD
+637 INVVVGDNRTAEP
-645 DDRRGQDLLAVS
+645 LLAAEVDK
-657 VNEAIKIK
+657 AIEIQ
-665 VDYKDDNKSINHK
+665 VDYDINNNKTNNK
-678 IAGFYVTLDSKYA
+678 IAGFYVTLDSKFA
-691 SASDPSELNA
+691 SASDPSELNS

-712 PGDANRKATLFEGN
+712 PGDAKRKATLFKGN
-726 DGEITITDLGG
+726 KGQITVADLGG

-770 TISED
+770 TSTEATIP
-775 DITGVT
+775 GVT
-781 VDLAKDK
+781 VDLTKGTSSDLV
-788 STEVNGWASDYI
+788 EVEDGT
-800 DVEGKFINCDNAS
+800 FINCSSVTGWTYAS
-813 AWTFDNGPEVNGE
+813 GTKVKNVAPVFT
-826 KHTFAVK
+826 VK
-833 YYDEDKNEIQASN
+833 YYDADKAEITNPAQ
-846 TGAYGNIKY
+846 YGEIKY
-855 VRFVMTNPM
+855 VKFVLDNPM
-864 DFADGG
+864 AFEDGG
-870 KYTQILKLY
+870 TYTQTLELY
-879 NNIAGTDVLAKTITA
+879 NVISGTKVLAKTITA
-894 EITKKMPTEFKAGF
+894 SVTKKMPTTFKGDF
-908 GIKIGQTWG
+908 GIKIGQTW
-917 NESTIRPYM
+917 NNSSNIVRPFIT
-926 KPEAGWTVGSTYAA
+926 PTAGWVVGTSFSTEGTANL
-940 SGKAT
+940 T
-945 LNDIFNGLGGENEYK
+945 DIFKGLDGTEKYR
-960 FDFGTGIGKVVADDN
+960 FDFGTDDIDDVTSDN
-975 GDYVLTVSKAIIESK
+975 GYVLTVPKKLIDDKE
-990 STRAFNVYSIYE
+990 RAFNVYNIYK
-1002 DISARKNA
+1002 DISAKKVN
-1010 LGQWITGDYEVAYGK
+1010 GVWVTGNYEVAYSEA
-1025 TLYVNFA
+1025 LYIKLA
-1032 TWIYDMEYAWGEDED
+1032 TWSYGMEYDWLTDKYD
-1047 GKSLAPVLNWTVEG
+1047 YQNPYHKPVLNWTSTGTTENVALTE
-1061 SANPISV
+1061 IT
-1068 SLDRVVVTN
+1068 VTN
-1077 LRDNNEFGGS
+1077 DRDSQNFGGT
-1087 LASLLATPKKYL
+1087 LASLMDNSGKNYL
-1099 KVKGDVHLTAGS
+1099 NYVAGSAKLTATDGS
-1111 QVDPYFTVSVGND
+1111 VNPYFNVSVD
-1124 GQSLVFTQKSTDSA
+1124 EKTLKLTFTQNTTDAS
-1138 QAPYGSHTEDLTF
+1138 QAPYGQHEETLTF
-1151 TVVDA
+1151 DVQDA
-1156 YEIEKTI
+1156 YGIKTTI
-1163 TLTVTVKNPAS
+1163 TLPVTVKNP
-1174 NN
+1174 N

>member
-288 SKLNQVIA
+288 SKLNQAIA

-408 DNELKK
+408 DGELKK
-414 MVGEYS
+414 IVGEYS

-427 LFSEVADDNF
+427 LYASESVGTDNDY
-437 GRTFSK
+437 RFSK
-443 VTQKENTFPKDDVTD
+443 VTQKENTFPKDASVADGQ
-458 TKLTFTKDKTTTNE
+458 LTFKKDFTTTDSVE
-472 VSLLVRVS
+472 VVIRVS
-480 PTNAK
+480 PTNAVIK
-485 LVPGNV
+485 AGNIS
-491 TLINS
+491 LINS
-496 QGQEISNVVV
+496 QGTEISDI
-506 CSNVEPYDKLLTRSD
+506 VECTKVERYTSLLTRGTT
-521 LNNGLWKLTFK
+521 NNGLWTLTFK
-532 MAEGATPADF
+532 MKDGVSATDF
-542 EAAVT
+542 EKAVSQGT
-547 RNNGQDQVL
+547 KQVL
-556 FAVALNNTKLGSD
+556 FAVAVKNTELNND
-569 TRRVITDYSITLAA
+569 DRRVISGYDLTLTAD
-583 EDAKPA
+583 DAPNAQNTFALKDNAGIWRSVEGINNRYGTTNTKEYVWKDATKPA
-589 TNNFALQDNTGDWKS
+589 TA
-604 VADIQNRYGAQG
+604 
-616 APVEYGW
+616 
-623 RSEPATTPITSGSS
+623 PITSGSDI
-637 MNVKTDTD
+637 NVVVGDNRTS
-645 DDRRGQDLLAVS
+645 QPLLAAE
-657 VNEAIKIK
+657 VNKGIDIQ
-665 VDYKDDNKSINHK
+665 VDYDIDNEKTNNK
-678 IAGFYVTLDSKYA
+678 IAGFYVTLDSKFA
-691 SASDPSELNA
+691 SASDPSELNS

-712 PGDANRKATLFEGN
+712 PGDANRKATLFKGN
-726 DGEITITDLGG
+726 KGQITVSDLGG

-770 TISED
+770 TSTEATIP
-775 DITGVT
+775 GVT
-781 VDLAKDK
+781 VDLTKGTSSDLV
-788 STEVNGWASDYI
+788 EVEDGT
-800 DVEGKFINCDNAS
+800 FINCSSVIGWTYAS
-813 AWTFDNGPEVNGE
+813 GTKVNNVAPV
-826 KHTFAVK
+826 FSVK
-833 YYDEDKNEIQASN
+833 YYDADKAEITNPAQ
-846 TGAYGNIKY
+846 YGEIKY
-855 VRFVMTNPM
+855 VKFVLDNPM
-864 DFADGG
+864 AFEDGG
-870 KYTQILKLY
+870 TYTQTLELY
-879 NNIAGTDVLAKTITA
+879 NVISGTKVLAKTITA
-894 EITKKMPTEFKAGF
+894 SVTKQMPTTFKGDF

-917 NESTIRPYM
+917 TSSNIVRPFIT
-926 KPEAGWTVGSTYAA
+926 PAAGWAVGA
-940 SGKAT
+940 SFAT
-945 LNDIFNGLGGENEYK
+945 EGQAKLTDIFKGLDGTEEYR
-960 FDFGTGIGKVVADDN
+960 FDFDTDDIADVTSAN
-975 GDYVLTVSKAIIESK
+975 GYVLTVPKKLIDDKE
-990 STRAFNVYSIYE
+990 RAFNVYNIYE
-1002 DISARKNA
+1002 NISAKKVN
-1010 LGQWITGDYEVAYGK
+1010 GVWVTGNYEVAYSEP
-1025 TLYVNFA
+1025 LYIKLA
-1032 TWIYDMEYAWGEDED
+1032 TWSHGMEYDWLTETDWSGTTYH
-1047 GKSLAPVLNWTVEG
+1047 KPVLNWT
-1061 SANPISV
+1061 SAGTTEN
-1068 SLDRVVVTN
+1068 VVLTEITVTN
-1077 LRDNNEFGGS
+1077 DRDSQNFGGT
-1087 LASLLATPKKYL
+1087 LASLMDNSGKNYL
-1099 KVKGDVHLTAGS
+1099 NYVAGSAKLTATDGS
-1111 QVDPYFTVSVGND
+1111 VNPYFNVSVD
-1124 GQSLVFTQKSTDSA
+1124 ETTLKLTFTQNTTDAS
-1138 QAPYGSHTEDLTF
+1138 QAPYGEHEETLSFD
-1151 TVVDA
+1151 VKDA
-1156 YEIEKTI
+1156 YGITTTI
-1163 TLTVTVKNPAS
+1163 KLPVTVKNP
-1174 NN
+1174 N

>member
-103 AMAKADELEKNGA
+103 AMAKAEELEKNGA

-140 DADKALAELQA
+140 DADKALADLQA

-240 AAQAADGKA
+240 AAQTADGKA

-256 ALAQEAATK
+256 ALAQEAADK

-288 SKLNQVIA
+288 NKLNQVIA

-379 SVIET
+379 KVVEA
-384 WMKGAAAEGLQ
+384 WMKGGEAEGLQ
-395 IKLQAISDSLDMI
+395 IDLKAIEEKLDSI
-408 DNELKK
+408 DGALKDI
-414 MVGEYS
+414 VGEYS

-427 LFSEVADDNF
+427 FFYANNTTSDLSPK
-437 GRTFSK
+437 FSK
-443 VTQKENTFPKDDVTD
+443 VTQKENTFPKEDVTD
-458 TKLTFTKDKTTTNE
+458 TQLTFKKDYTTTDS
-472 VSLLVRVS
+472 VSVIVRVS
-480 PTNAK
+480 PTNAELTK
-485 LVPGNV
+485 ENI

-496 QGQEISNVVV
+496 QGKEISDVVE
-506 CSNVEPYDKLLTRSD
+506 CAKVEPLTGLLTRSD
-521 LNNGLWKLTFK
+521 LNNGLWELTFK
-532 MAEGATPADF
+532 MVDGVSAAKF
-542 EAAVT
+542 KAAVEH
-547 RNNGQDQVL
+547 NGQSVL
-556 FAVALNNTKLGSD
+556 FAVAVKNTKLNED
-569 TRRVITDYSITLAA
+569 ERRVITGYDLTLSA

-589 TNNFALQDNTGDWKS
+589 SNGFALKDNAGIWRS
-604 VADIQNRYGAQG
+604 VEDINNRYGATG
-616 APVEYGW
+616 APKEYVW
-623 RSEPATTPITSGSS
+623 KDATKPATAPITSGSS
-637 MNVKTDTD
+637 INVVVGDNRTA
-645 DDRRGQDLLAVS
+645 QPLLAAEVDK
-657 VNEAIKIK
+657 AIEIQ
-665 VDYKDDNKSINHK
+665 VDYDINNNKTNNK
-678 IAGFYVTLDSKYA
+678 IAGFYVTLDSKFA
-691 SASDPSELNA
+691 SASDPSELNS

-712 PGDANRKATLFEGN
+712 PGDAKRKATLFKGN
-726 DGEITITDLGG
+726 KGQITVADLGG

-770 TISED
+770 TSTEATIP
-775 DITGVT
+775 GVT
-781 VDLAKDK
+781 VDLTKGTSSDLV
-788 STEVNGWASDYI
+788 EVEDGT
-800 DVEGKFINCDNAS
+800 FINCSSVTGWTYAS
-813 AWTFDNGPEVNGE
+813 GTKVNNVAPVF
-826 KHTFAVK
+826 TVK
-833 YYDEDKNEIQASN
+833 YYDADKAEITNPAQ
-846 TGAYGNIKY
+846 YGEIKY
-855 VRFVMTNPM
+855 VKFVLDNPM
-864 DFADGG
+864 AFEDGG
-870 KYTQILKLY
+870 TYTQTLELY
-879 NNIAGTDVLAKTITA
+879 NVISGTKVLAKTITA
-894 EITKKMPTEFKAGF
+894 SVTKKMPTTFKGDF

-917 NESTIRPYM
+917 TSSNIVRPFIT
-926 KPEAGWTVGSTYAA
+926 PAAGWVVGTSF
-940 SGKAT
+940 AT
-945 LNDIFNGLGGENEYK
+945 EGTANLTDIFKGLDGTEKYR
-960 FDFGTGIGKVVADDN
+960 FDFGTDDIDDVTSDN
-975 GDYVLTVSKAIIESK
+975 GYVLTVPKKLIDDKE
-990 STRAFNVYSIYE
+990 RAFNVYNIYK
-1002 DISARKNA
+1002 DISAKKVN
-1010 LGQWITGDYEVAYGK
+1010 GVWVTGNYEVAYSEP
-1025 TLYVNFA
+1025 LYIKLA
-1032 TWIYDMEYAWGEDED
+1032 TWSYGMEYDWLTDKND
-1047 GKSLAPVLNWTVEG
+1047 YKNPYHKPVLNWT
-1061 SANPISV
+1061 SAGTTEN
-1068 SLDRVVVTN
+1068 VVLTEITVTN
-1077 LRDNNEFGGS
+1077 DRDSQNFGGT
-1087 LASLLATPKKYL
+1087 LASLMDNSGKNYL
-1099 KVKGDVHLTAGS
+1099 NYVAGSAKLTATDGS
-1111 QVDPYFTVSVGND
+1111 VNPYFNVSVDEKN
-1124 GQSLVFTQKSTDSA
+1124 LKLTFTQNTTDAS
-1138 QAPYGSHTEDLTF
+1138 QAPYGQHEETLTF
-1151 TVVDA
+1151 DVEDA
-1156 YEIEKTI
+1156 YGIKTTI
-1163 TLTVTVKNPAS
+1163 TLPVTVKNP
-1174 NN
+1174 N

>member
-140 DADKALAELQA
+140 DADKALADLQA

-288 SKLNQVIA
+288 SKLNQAIA

-311 KDELK
+311 KNELK
-316 GLITAAENRAT
+316 GLITEAENRAT

-379 SVIET
+379 KVVEA
-384 WMKGAAAEGLQ
+384 WMKGGEAEGLQ
-395 IKLQAISDSLDMI
+395 IDLKAIEEKLDSI
-408 DNELKK
+408 DGALKDI
-414 MVGEYS
+414 VGEYS

-427 LFSEVADDNF
+427 FFYANNTTSDLSPK
-437 GRTFSK
+437 FSK
-443 VTQKENTFPKDDVTD
+443 VTQKENTFPKEDVTD
-458 TKLTFTKDKTTTNE
+458 TQLTFKKDYTTTNS
-472 VSLLVRVS
+472 VSVIVRVS

-485 LVPGNV
+485 LTKENI

-496 QGQEISNVVV
+496 QGKEISDVVE
-506 CSNVEPYDKLLTRSD
+506 CAKVEPFTGLLTRSD
-521 LNNGLWKLTFK
+521 LNNGLWELTFK
-532 MAEGATPADF
+532 MVDGVSAADF
-542 EAAVT
+542 QAAVEH
-547 RNNGQDQVL
+547 NEQSVL
-556 FAVALNNTKLGSD
+556 FAVAVKNTKLNED
-569 TRRVITDYSITLAA
+569 ERRVITGYDLTLSA

-589 TNNFALQDNTGDWKS
+589 SNGFALKDNAGIWRS
-604 VADIQNRYGAQG
+604 VEDINNRYGATG
-616 APVEYGW
+616 APKEYVW
-623 RSEPATTPITSGSS
+623 KDATKPATAPITSGSDI
-637 MNVKTDTD
+637 NVVVGDNRTS
-645 DDRRGQDLLAVS
+645 QPLLAAE
-657 VNEAIKIK
+657 VNKAIEIQ
-665 VDYKDDNKSINHK
+665 VDYDIKNNKTNNK
-678 IAGFYVTLDSKYA
+678 IAGFYVTLDSKFA
-691 SASDPSELNA
+691 SASDPSELNS

-712 PGDANRKATLFEGN
+712 PGDAKRKATLFKGN
-726 DGEITITDLGG
+726 KGQITVADLGG

-770 TISED
+770 TSTEATIP
-775 DITGVT
+775 GVT
-781 VDLAKDK
+781 IDLTKGSSSDLV
-788 STEVNGWASDYI
+788 EVEDGT
-800 DVEGKFINCDNAS
+800 FINCSSVTGWTYAS
-813 AWTFDNGPEVNGE
+813 GTKVNNVAPVF
-826 KHTFAVK
+826 TVK
-833 YYDEDKNEIQASN
+833 YYDADKAEITNPAQ
-846 TGAYGNIKY
+846 YGEIKY
-855 VRFVMTNPM
+855 VKFVLDNPM
-864 DFADGG
+864 AFEDGG
-870 KYTQILKLY
+870 TYTQTLELY
-879 NNIAGTDVLAKTITA
+879 NVISGTKVLAKTITA
-894 EITKKMPTEFKAGF
+894 SVTKKMPTTFKGDF

-917 NESTIRPYM
+917 TSSNIVRPFIT
-926 KPEAGWTVGSTYAA
+926 PAAGWVVGTSF
-940 SGKAT
+940 AT
-945 LNDIFNGLGGENEYK
+945 EGTANLTDIFKGLDGTEKYR
-960 FDFGTGIGKVVADDN
+960 FDFGTDDIDDVTSDN
-975 GDYVLTVSKAIIESK
+975 GYVLTVPKKLIDDKE
-990 STRAFNVYSIYE
+990 RAFNVYNIYK
-1002 DISARKNA
+1002 DISAKKVN
-1010 LGQWITGDYEVAYGK
+1010 GVWVTGNYEVAYSEP
-1025 TLYVNFA
+1025 LYIKLA
-1032 TWIYDMEYAWGEDED
+1032 TWSYGMEYDWLTVKNDY
-1047 GKSLAPVLNWTVEG
+1047 KNPYHKPVLNWT
-1061 SANPISV
+1061 SAGTTENVALTEIT
-1068 SLDRVVVTN
+1068 VTN
-1077 LRDNNEFGGS
+1077 DRDSQNFGGT
-1087 LASLLATPKKYL
+1087 LASLMDNSGKNYL
-1099 KVKGDVHLTAGS
+1099 NYVAGSAKLTATDGS
-1111 QVDPYFTVSVGND
+1111 VNPYFDVKVDETN
-1124 GQSLVFTQKSTDSA
+1124 LKLTFTQNTTDAS
-1138 QAPYGSHTEDLTF
+1138 QAPYGEHEETLSF
-1151 TVVDA
+1151 KVVDA
-1156 YEIEKTI
+1156 YGLPQTI
-1163 TLTVTVKNPAS
+1163 TLPVTVKNP

>member
-288 SKLNQVIA
+288 SKLNQAIA

-311 KDELK
+311 KNELK
-316 GLITAAENRAT
+316 GLITEAENRAT

-379 SVIET
+379 KVVEA
-384 WMKGAAAEGLQ
+384 WMKGGEAEGLQ
-395 IKLQAISDSLDMI
+395 IDLKAIEEKLDSI
-408 DNELKK
+408 DGALKDI
-414 MVGEYS
+414 VGEYS

-427 LFSEVADDNF
+427 FFYANNTTSDLSPK
-437 GRTFSK
+437 FSK
-443 VTQKENTFPKDDVTD
+443 VTQKENTFPKEDVTD
-458 TKLTFTKDKTTTNE
+458 TQLTFKKDYTTTDS
-472 VSLLVRVS
+472 VSVIVRVS

-485 LVPGNV
+485 LTKENI

-496 QGQEISNVVV
+496 QGKEISDVVE
-506 CSNVEPYDKLLTRSD
+506 CAKVEPFTGLLTRSD
-521 LNNGLWKLTFK
+521 LNNGLWELTFK
-532 MAEGATPADF
+532 MVDGVSAADF
-542 EAAVT
+542 KAAVEH
-547 RNNGQDQVL
+547 NGQSVL
-556 FAVALNNTKLGSD
+556 FAVAVKNTKLNED
-569 TRRVITDYSITLAA
+569 ERRVITGYDLTLSA

-589 TNNFALQDNTGDWKS
+589 SNGFALKDNAGIWRS
-604 VADIQNRYGAQG
+604 VESINNRYGATG
-616 APVEYGW
+616 APKEYVW
-623 RSEPATTPITSGSS
+623 KDATKPATAPITSGSDI
-637 MNVKTDTD
+637 NVVVGDNRTA
-645 DDRRGQDLLAVS
+645 QPLLAAEVDK
-657 VNEAIKIK
+657 AIEIQ
-665 VDYKDDNKSINHK
+665 VDYDINNDKTNNK
-678 IAGFYVTLDSKYA
+678 IAGFYVTLDSKFA
-691 SASDPSELNA
+691 SASDPSELNS

-712 PGDANRKATLFEGN
+712 PGDAKRKATLFKGN
-726 DGEITITDLGG
+726 KGQITVADLGG

-770 TISED
+770 TSTEATIP
-775 DITGVT
+775 GVT
-781 VDLAKDK
+781 VDLTKGTSSDLV
-788 STEVNGWASDYI
+788 EVEDGT
-800 DVEGKFINCDNAS
+800 FINCS
-813 AWTFDNGPEVNGE
+813 SVIGWTYAGGTKVNNVAPVF
-826 KHTFAVK
+826 TVK
-833 YYDEDKNEIQASN
+833 YYDADKAEITNPAQ
-846 TGAYGNIKY
+846 YGEIKY
-855 VRFVMTNPM
+855 VKFVLDNPM
-864 DFADGG
+864 AFEDGG
-870 KYTQILKLY
+870 TYTQTLELY
-879 NNIAGTDVLAKTITA
+879 NVISGTKVLAKTIIA
-894 EITKKMPTEFKAGF
+894 SVTKKMPITFKGDF

-917 NESTIRPYM
+917 TSSNIVRPFIT
-926 KPEAGWTVGSTYAA
+926 PAAGWAVGA
-940 SGKAT
+940 SFAT
-945 LNDIFNGLGGENEYK
+945 EGQAKLTDIFKGLDGTEEYR
-960 FDFGTGIGKVVADDN
+960 FDFGTDDIADVTSAN
-975 GDYVLTVSKAIIESK
+975 GYVLTVPK
-990 STRAFNVYSIYE
+990 SLINDKERSFNVYNIYE
-1002 DISARKNA
+1002 NISAKKVN
-1010 LGQWITGDYEVAYGK
+1010 GVWVTGNYEVAYSEP
-1025 TLYVNFA
+1025 LYIKLA
-1032 TWIYDMEYAWGEDED
+1032 TWSYGMEYDWLTEKDWSGTTYH
-1047 GKSLAPVLNWTVEG
+1047 KPVLNWT
-1061 SANPISV
+1061 SAGTTEN
-1068 SLDRVVVTN
+1068 VVLTEITVTN
-1077 LRDNNEFGGS
+1077 DRDSQNFGGT
-1087 LASLLATPKKYL
+1087 LASLMDNSGKNYL
-1099 KVKGDVHLTAGS
+1099 NYVAGSAKLTATDGS
-1111 QVDPYFTVSVGND
+1111 VNPYFNVSVD
-1124 GQSLVFTQKSTDSA
+1124 ETTLKLTFTQNTTDAS
-1138 QAPYGSHTEDLTF
+1138 QAPYGEHEEDLTF
-1151 TVVDA
+1151 DVKDA
-1156 YEIEKTI
+1156 YGITTTI
-1163 TLTVTVKNPAS
+1163 KLPVTVKNPK
-1174 NN
+1174 

>member
-103 AMAKADELEKNGA
+103 AMAKAEELEKNGA

-178 DEAKEAAQK
+178 DEAKEAAQN

-379 SVIET
+379 KVVEA
-384 WMKGAAAEGLQ
+384 WMKGGEAEGLQ
-395 IKLQAISDSLDMI
+395 IDLKAIEEKLDSI
-408 DNELKK
+408 DGALKDI
-414 MVGEYS
+414 VGEYS

-427 LFSEVADDNF
+427 FFYADN
-437 GRTFSK
+437 TTSNLSPKFSK
-443 VTQKENTFPKDDVTD
+443 VTQKENTFPKEDVTD
-458 TKLTFTKDKTTTNE
+458 TQLTFKKDYTTTNS
-472 VSLLVRVS
+472 VSVIVRVS

-485 LVPGNV
+485 LTKENI

-496 QGQEISNVVV
+496 QGKEISDVVE
-506 CSNVEPYDKLLTRSD
+506 CAKVEPFTGLLTRSD
-521 LNNGLWKLTFK
+521 LNNGLWELTFK
-532 MAEGATPADF
+532 MVDGVSAADF
-542 EAAVT
+542 RAAVEH
-547 RNNGQDQVL
+547 NKQSVL
-556 FAVALNNTKLGSD
+556 FAVAVKNTKLNED
-569 TRRVITDYSITLAA
+569 ERRVITGYDLTLSA

-589 TNNFALQDNTGDWKS
+589 SNGFALKDNAGIWRS
-604 VADIQNRYGAQG
+604 VEDINNRYGATG
-616 APVEYGW
+616 APKEYVW
-623 RSEPATTPITSGSS
+623 KDATKPATAPITSGSDI
-637 MNVKTDTD
+637 NVVVGDNRTS
-645 DDRRGQDLLAVS
+645 QPLLAAE
-657 VNEAIKIK
+657 VNKAIEIQ
-665 VDYKDDNKSINHK
+665 VDYDINNNKTNNK
-678 IAGFYVTLDSKYA
+678 IAGFYVTLDSKFA
-691 SASDPSELNA
+691 SASDPSELNS

-712 PGDANRKATLFEGN
+712 PGDAKRKATLFKGN
-726 DGEITITDLGG
+726 KGQITVSDLGG

-770 TISED
+770 TSTEATIPS
-775 DITGVT
+775 VT
-781 VDLAKDK
+781 VDLTKGTSSDLV
-788 STEVNGWASDYI
+788 EVEDGT
-800 DVEGKFINCDNAS
+800 FINCS
-813 AWTFDNGPEVNGE
+813 SVTGWTYESGTKVNNVAPVF
-826 KHTFAVK
+826 TVK
-833 YYDEDKNEIQASN
+833 YYDADKAEITNPAQ
-846 TGAYGNIKY
+846 YGEIKY
-855 VRFVMTNPM
+855 VKFVLDNPM
-864 DFADGG
+864 AFEDGG
-870 KYTQILKLY
+870 AYTQTLELY
-879 NNIAGTDVLAKTITA
+879 NVISGTKVLAKTITA
-894 EITKKMPTEFKAGF
+894 SVTKKMPTTFKGDF

-917 NESTIRPYM
+917 TSSNIVRPFIT
-926 KPEAGWTVGSTYAA
+926 PAAGWVVGTSFATE
-940 SGKAT
+940 GKANLT
-945 LNDIFNGLGGENEYK
+945 DIFKGLDGTEKYR
-960 FDFGTGIGKVVADDN
+960 FDFGTDDIDDVTSDN
-975 GDYVLTVSKAIIESK
+975 GYVLTVPKKLIDDKE
-990 STRAFNVYSIYE
+990 RAFNVYNIYE
-1002 DISARKNA
+1002 DISAKKVN
-1010 LGQWITGDYEVAYGK
+1010 GVWVTGNYEVAYSEP
-1025 TLYVNFA
+1025 LYIKLA
-1032 TWIYDMEYAWGEDED
+1032 TWSYGMEYDWLTDKYD
-1047 GKSLAPVLNWTVEG
+1047 YQNPYHKPVLNWTSTGTTKNVALTE
-1061 SANPISV
+1061 IT
-1068 SLDRVVVTN
+1068 VTN
-1077 LRDNNEFGGS
+1077 DRDSQNFGGS
-1087 LASLLATPKKYL
+1087 LASLMDNSGKKNYL
-1099 KVKGDVHLTAGS
+1099 NYVAGSAKLTATDGS
-1111 QVDPYFTVSVGND
+1111 VNPYFNVSVNE
-1124 GQSLVFTQKSTDSA
+1124 STLKLTFTQNTTDAS
-1138 QAPYGSHTEDLTF
+1138 QAPYGQHEETLTF
-1151 TVVDA
+1151 DVEDA
-1156 YEIEKTI
+1156 YGIKTTI
-1163 TLTVTVKNPAS
+1163 TLPVTVKNP
-1174 NN
+1174 N